1 MKPLQITMSAFG
13 SYAGEA
19 TVDFE
24 RADHGIF
31 LITGDTGAGK
41 TTIFDAIAFALFGE
55 SSGRKRDGSMMRSQ
69 YAPDERETFV
79 TLVFSQK
86 GERYQVRR
94 RPSYLRLSRRKNKN
108 GEYTPVQVTAQASLI
123 LPDGTEYPGGIR
135 EVNQKLQELIGVDY
149 GQFSQIAMIAQGD
162 YLRLLHASSRERK
175 EIFSKIFDTG
185 VYRQVQTRLKEEN
198 DRMAVALEDGRKL
211 IAHELEGVQMSPERE
226 GQWQALLTRPETG
239 AEQIEAAL
247 SVFLSGQER
256 ALADMARQKKE
267 KEQAERALEEKLR
280 QAEETNRQLDLLEKE
295 RAGLSLLLSGKE
307 EQEALE
313 KRLSLAQKAE
323 KAAPAWQNFQERK
336 KERDAGLSQQKER
349 KERLS
354 LLQKKVHAAV
364 LEAEEE
370 RKRHD
375 ARFPG
380 LQEELVKLQSDLPLF
395 EQCRKALAE
404 QEEAAGRETQAGRRK
419 KEAQEKLEALK
430 GQLEALKKEQ
440 EKLEGAAG
448 GADAL
453 ALRLEGLSRQKER
466 LLRLAGQL
474 SEWKKTAQKREEKMR
489 EAEAA
494 LRELARLDRTYAE
507 SSQAFLAAQAG
518 LMAGKLTEGSP
529 CPVCGSLHHPAPAA
543 LSESAVTQE
552 AVEQAKKERDET
564 EQKSRQIAGESAG
577 LIESCRQKR
586 LSIEQE
592 LGALTREAGGAA
604 SGGNTAVEPVR
615 DFAATDAASAAVPER
630 HSAAGEDVTVSD
642 VCGKEVLSEEAFG
655 ERVTAW
661 GQEAYSACKENI
673 RKAQTRLKEARQ
685 AGTLLE
691 QKKQEQIRTEEKRE
705 KAEAQ
710 KEEADR
716 LLLETREKL
725 AAAKSALEQIRK
737 RLPGQSEEEAR
748 GALSRLTEEKKRL
761 EEGLSQAEE
770 RKNALLQQEKE
781 QTGALRAAQENAER
795 LEKTLEAAALAWE
808 NGWKEQG
815 FDSEEAC
822 LQARA
827 STADMEAWKRA
838 RTAYDQELLRSR
850 ERTAQLEGQFAGKE
864 RTSAEALQ
872 ALSESRKSCRQERER
887 LEADSGQLA
896 AVWGRNRKAL
906 ENLKRLWKG
915 QETKEQEYRLVRH
928 LFQTANG
935 KLSGTAGLDFQTW
948 VQRLYF
954 QRMIQAANRRLNVMA
969 DGQFLLQCRS
979 LDALGKQGE
988 VGLDL
993 DVYSM
998 VTGKV
1003 RDVKTLSGGESFLTA
1018 LAMALGMADVIQSTA
1033 GYVQI
1038 DAMFI
1043 DEGFGSLDEE
1053 SRMRAIRILQELAGG
1068 KRLIGIISHV
1078 QELKDQ
1084 IDRKLIVKKDE
1095 KGSHVNW
1102 QE

>member
-1 MKPLQITMSAFG
+1 MKPLKITMSAFG
-13 SYAGEA
+13 SYAGEV

-24 RADHGIF
+24 KAGHGIF

-86 GERYQVRR
+86 GEHYQVRR

-108 GEYTPVQVTAQASLI
+108 GEYTTVQVTAQASLI

-198 DRMAVALEDGRKL
+198 DRMAAALEDGRKL
-211 IAHELEGVQMSPERE
+211 IAHELGDVQMSPERE
-226 GQWQALLTRPETG
+226 EEWQALLTRPETG
-239 AEQIEAAL
+239 AEQIEEAL
-247 SVFLSGQER
+247 SGFLSEQEK
-256 ALADMARQKKE
+256 ALKDMALQKKE
-267 KEQAERALEEKLR
+267 KEQAERSLEEKLR
-280 QAEETNRQLDLLEKE
+280 QAEEINRQLALLEKE
-295 RAGLSLLLSGKE
+295 REAFSLLLSQKE
-307 EQEALE
+307 EQEELE

-323 KAAPAWQNFQERK
+323 KTEPAQRNFQERK
-336 KERDAGLSQQKER
+336 KELDEGQKRQKER
-349 KERLS
+349 KEALA
-354 LLQKKVHAAV
+354 LLQKNVRSAIR
-364 LEAEEE
+364 EAEEE
-370 RKRHD
+370 RKRYD

-395 EQCRKALAE
+395 EQCKKARAE
-404 QEEAAGRETQAGRRK
+404 QEEAVRREAQAGKRR
-419 KEAQEKLEALK
+419 KEAQE
-430 GQLEALKKEQ
+430 QLESLKQRLETLKKEQ
-440 EKLEGAAG
+440 ERLETTAG

-453 ALRLEGLSRQKER
+453 KLRLEGLTRQKER
-466 LLRLAGQL
+466 LLRLAQQL
-474 SEWKKTAQKREEKMR
+474 SEWKKTVQKREEKMR

-494 LRELARLDRTYAE
+494 LQELARRDRAYAE
-507 SSQAFLAAQAG
+507 RNQAFLAAQAG
-518 LMAGKLTEGSP
+518 LMAEKLTEGSP
-529 CPVCGSLHHPAPAA
+529 CPVCGSLHHPAPAPLA
-543 LSESAVTQE
+543 ESAVTQE
-552 AVEQAKKERDET
+552 AVEQAKQERDEA
-564 EQKSRQIAGESAG
+564 ERKSRRIAGESAG
-577 LIESCRQKR
+577 LVESCRRQR
-586 LSIEQE
+586 LSMEQE
-592 LGALTREAGGAA
+592 LGVLMQEEAGEAL
-604 SGGNTAVEPVR
+604 SW
-615 DFAATDAASAAVPER
+615 
-630 HSAAGEDVTVSD
+630 ED
-642 VCGKEVLSEEAFG
+642 CGEEAFG

-661 GQEAYSACKENI
+661 GRDSHAACMENI
-673 RKAQTRLKEARQ
+673 RQVQKRLEEAQQ
-685 AGTLLE
+685 AGMLLE
-691 QKKQEQIRTEEKRE
+691 EKKQEKTRTEENRE

-716 LLLETREKL
+716 LLLEMREKL

-737 RLPGQSEEEAR
+737 RLPGQTEEEAR
-748 GALSRLTEEKKRL
+748 GALARLTEEKKRL

-770 RKNALLQQEKE
+770 RKNTLLQQEKE
-781 QTGALRAAQENAER
+781 QTGALQAAEENAER
-795 LEKTLEAAALAWE
+795 LKKVLEAAALAWE
-808 NGWKEQG
+808 NSWKEQG
-815 FDSEEAC
+815 FDTEEAC

-827 STADMEAWKRA
+827 SVADMEAWKRT

-850 ERTAQLEGQFAGKE
+850 ERTAQLEKQLAGQE
-864 RTSAEALQ
+864 RTAVEVLQ
-872 ALSESRKSCRQERER
+872 TLADRRETCRQEREK

-915 QETKEQEYRLVRH
+915 QETQEKEYRLLRH

-935 KLSGTAGLDFQTW
+935 RLSGSAGLDFQTW
-948 VQRLYF
+948 VQRQYF

-1053 SRMRAIRILQELAGG
+1053 SRMRAIRILQDLAGG

-1095 KGSHVNW
+1095 KGSHVYW

>member
-1 MKPLQITMSAFG
+1 MKPLKITMSAFG
-13 SYAGEA
+13 SYAGEV

-24 RADHGIF
+24 KAGHGIF

-86 GERYQVRR
+86 GEHYQVRR

-108 GEYTPVQVTAQASLI
+108 GEYTTVQVTAQASLI

-198 DRMAVALEDGRKL
+198 DRMAAALEDGRKL
-211 IAHELEGVQMSPERE
+211 IAHELGDVQMSPERE
-226 GQWQALLTRPETG
+226 EEWQALLTRPETG
-239 AEQIEAAL
+239 AEQIEEAL
-247 SVFLSGQER
+247 SGFLSEQEK
-256 ALADMARQKKE
+256 ALKDMALQKKE
-267 KEQAERALEEKLR
+267 KEQAERSLEEKLR
-280 QAEETNRQLDLLEKE
+280 QAEETNRQIALLEKE
-295 RAGLSLLLSGKE
+295 REALSLLLSRKE
-307 EQEALE
+307 EQEELE

-323 KAAPAWQNFQERK
+323 KTEPAQRNFQERK
-336 KERDAGLSQQKER
+336 KELDAGRKRQEER
-349 KERLS
+349 EEALA
-354 LLQKKVHAAV
+354 LLQKNAQAAIR
-364 LEAEEE
+364 EAEEE

-380 LQEELVKLQSDLPLF
+380 LQEELVKLQSDIPLF
-395 EQCRKALAE
+395 EQCKKARAE
-404 QEEAAGRETQAGRRK
+404 QEEAVRREAQAGKRR
-419 KEAQEKLEALK
+419 KEAQE
-430 GQLEALKKEQ
+430 QLESLKQQLEMLKKEQ
-440 EKLEGAAG
+440 ERLETTAG

-453 ALRLEGLSRQKER
+453 KLRLEGLKRQKER
-466 LLRLAGQL
+466 LLRLAQQL
-474 SEWKKTAQKREEKMR
+474 SEWKKTVQKREEKMR

-494 LRELARLDRTYAE
+494 LQELARRDRAYAE
-507 SSQAFLAAQAG
+507 RNQAFLAAQAG
-518 LMAGKLTEGSP
+518 LMAEKLTEGSP
-529 CPVCGSLHHPAPAA
+529 CPVCGSIHHPAPAA
-543 LSESAVTQE
+543 LSESTVTQE
-552 AVEQAKKERDET
+552 AVERAKQERDEA
-564 EQKSRQIAGESAG
+564 ERKSRRIAGESAG
-577 LIESCRQKR
+577 LVESCRRQR
-586 LSIEQE
+586 FSMEQE
-592 LGALTREAGGAA
+592 LGVLMQEEAG
-604 SGGNTAVEPVR
+604 TALSWE
-615 DFAATDAASAAVPER
+615 DC
-630 HSAAGEDVTVSD
+630 GE
-642 VCGKEVLSEEAFG
+642 EVFG

-661 GQEAYSACKENI
+661 GRGAHAACMENI
-673 RKAQTRLKEARQ
+673 RQVQKRLEEAQQ
-685 AGTLLE
+685 AGMLLE
-691 QKKQEQIRTEEKRE
+691 EKKQEQTRTEENRE

-716 LLLETREKL
+716 LLLEMREKL

-737 RLPGQSEEEAR
+737 RLPGQTEEEAR
-748 GALSRLTEEKKRL
+748 GALARLTEEKKRL

-770 RKNALLQQEKE
+770 RKNTLLQQEKE
-781 QTGALRAAQENAER
+781 QTGALQAAEENAER
-795 LEKTLEAAALAWE
+795 LKKALEAAALAWE
-808 NGWKEQG
+808 NSWKEQG
-815 FDSEEAC
+815 FDTEEAC

-827 STADMEAWKRA
+827 SAADMEAWKRTRA
-838 RTAYDQELLRSR
+838 AYDQELLRSR
-850 ERTAQLEGQFAGKE
+850 ERTAQLEKQLAGQE
-864 RTSAEALQ
+864 RTAAEVLQ
-872 ALSESRKSCRQERER
+872 ALADSRETCRQEREK

-915 QETKEQEYRLVRH
+915 QETQEKEYRLLRH

-935 KLSGTAGLDFQTW
+935 RLSGTAGLDFQTW
-948 VQRLYF
+948 VQRQYF

-1053 SRMRAIRILQELAGG
+1053 SRMRAIRILQDLAGG

-1095 KGSHVNW
+1095 KGSHVYW

>member
-1 MKPLQITMSAFG
+1 MKPLKITMSAFG
-13 SYAGEA
+13 SYAGEV

-24 RADHGIF
+24 KAGHGIF

-108 GEYTPVQVTAQASLI
+108 GEYTTVQVTAQASLI

-198 DRMAVALEDGRKL
+198 DRMAAALEDGRKL
-211 IAHELEGVQMSPERE
+211 IAHELGDVQMSPERE
-226 GQWQALLTRPETG
+226 EEWQALLTRPETG
-239 AEQIEAAL
+239 AEQIEEAL
-247 SVFLSGQER
+247 SRFLSEQEK
-256 ALADMARQKKE
+256 ALKDMALQKKE
-267 KEQAERALEEKLR
+267 KEQAERSLEEKLR
-280 QAEETNRQLDLLEKE
+280 QAEEINRQLALLEKE
-295 RAGLSLLLSGKE
+295 REALSLLLSRKE
-307 EQEALE
+307 EQEELE

-323 KAAPAWQNFQERK
+323 KTEPAQRNFQERK
-336 KERDAGLSQQKER
+336 KELDAGQKRQKER
-349 KERLS
+349 KEALG
-354 LLQKKVHAAV
+354 LLQKNAQAAIR
-364 LEAEEE
+364 EAEEE
-370 RKRHD
+370 RKRYD

-380 LQEELVKLQSDLPLF
+380 LQEELVKLQNDLPLF
-395 EQCRKALAE
+395 EQCKKARAE
-404 QEEAAGRETQAGRRK
+404 QEEAARREAQAGKRRN
-419 KEAQEKLEALK
+419 EAQE
-430 GQLEALKKEQ
+430 QLESLKQQLETLKKEQ
-440 EKLEGAAG
+440 ERLEGAAG
-448 GADAL
+448 EADAL
-453 ALRLEGLSRQKER
+453 KLRLEGLKRQKER
-466 LLRLAGQL
+466 LLRLAQQL
-474 SEWKKTAQKREEKMR
+474 SEWKKTVQKREEKMR

-494 LRELARLDRTYAE
+494 LQELARRDRAYAE
-507 SSQAFLAAQAG
+507 RNQAFLAAQAG
-518 LMAGKLTEGSP
+518 LMAEKLTEGSP
-529 CPVCGSLHHPAPAA
+529 CPVCGSLHHPTPAA
-543 LSESAVTQE
+543 LLESAVTQE
-552 AVEQAKKERDET
+552 AVERAKQERDEA
-564 EQKSRQIAGESAG
+564 ERKSRRIAGESAG
-577 LIESCRQKR
+577 LVESCRRQR
-586 LSIEQE
+586 FSMEQE
-592 LGALTREAGGAA
+592 LGVLMQEEAG
-604 SGGNTAVEPVR
+604 TALSWE
-615 DFAATDAASAAVPER
+615 EC
-630 HSAAGEDVTVSD
+630 GE
-642 VCGKEVLSEEAFG
+642 EVFG

-661 GQEAYSACKENI
+661 GRGTHAACMENLRQVQKRLEEA
-673 RKAQTRLKEARQ
+673 QQ
-685 AGTLLE
+685 AGMLLE
-691 QKKQEQIRTEEKRE
+691 EKKQEQTRTEEKRE

-716 LLLETREKL
+716 LLLEMREKL

-737 RLPGQSEEEAR
+737 RLPGQTEEEAR
-748 GALSRLTEEKKRL
+748 GALARLTEEKKRL

-770 RKNALLQQEKE
+770 RKNTLLQQEKE
-781 QTGALRAAQENAER
+781 QAGALQAAEENAER
-795 LEKTLEAAALAWE
+795 LKKALEAAALAWE
-808 NGWKEQG
+808 NSWKEQG
-815 FDSEEAC
+815 FDTEEAC

-827 STADMEAWKRA
+827 SAADMEAWKRTRA
-838 RTAYDQELLRSR
+838 AYDQELLRSR
-850 ERTAQLEGQFAGKE
+850 ERTAQLEKQLAGQE
-864 RTSAEALQ
+864 RTAAEVLQ
-872 ALSESRKSCRQERER
+872 ALADSRETCRQEREK

-915 QETKEQEYRLVRH
+915 QETQEKEYRLLRH

-935 KLSGTAGLDFQTW
+935 RLSGTAGLDFQTW
-948 VQRLYF
+948 VQRQYF

-1053 SRMRAIRILQELAGG
+1053 SRMRAIRILQDLAGG

-1095 KGSHVNW
+1095 KGSHVYW

>member
-1 MKPLQITMSAFG
+1 MKPLKITMSAFG
-13 SYAGEA
+13 SYAGEV

-24 RADHGIF
+24 KAGHGIF

-108 GEYTPVQVTAQASLI
+108 GEYTTVQVTAQASLI

-198 DRMAVALEDGRKL
+198 DRMAAALEDGRKL
-211 IAHELEGVQMSPERE
+211 IAHELGDVQMSPERE
-226 GQWQALLTRPETG
+226 EEWQALLTRPETG
-239 AEQIEAAL
+239 AEQIEEAL
-247 SVFLSGQER
+247 SGFLSEQEK
-256 ALADMARQKKE
+256 ALKDMALQKKE
-267 KEQAERALEEKLR
+267 KEQAERSLEEKLR
-280 QAEETNRQLDLLEKE
+280 QAEETNRQLALLEKE
-295 RAGLSLLLSGKE
+295 REALSLLLSRKE
-307 EQEALE
+307 EQEELE

-323 KAAPAWQNFQERK
+323 KTEPAQRNFQERK
-336 KERDAGLSQQKER
+336 KELDAGQKRQKER
-349 KERLS
+349 KEALA
-354 LLQKKVHAAV
+354 LLQKNAQAAIR
-364 LEAEEE
+364 EAEEE
-370 RKRHD
+370 RKRYD

-395 EQCRKALAE
+395 EQCKKARAE
-404 QEEAAGRETQAGRRK
+404 QEEAARREAQAGKRRN
-419 KEAQEKLEALK
+419 EAQE
-430 GQLEALKKEQ
+430 QLESLKQQLETLKKEQ
-440 EKLEGAAG
+440 ERLEGAAG
-448 GADAL
+448 EADAL
-453 ALRLEGLSRQKER
+453 KLRLEGLKRQKER
-466 LLRLAGQL
+466 LLRLAQQL
-474 SEWKKTAQKREEKMR
+474 SEWKKTVQKREEKMR

-494 LRELARLDRTYAE
+494 LQELARRDRAYAE
-507 SSQAFLAAQAG
+507 RNQAFLAAQAG
-518 LMAGKLTEGSP
+518 LMAEKLTEGSP

-543 LSESAVTQE
+543 LLESAVTQE
-552 AVEQAKKERDET
+552 AVERAKQERDEA
-564 EQKSRQIAGESAG
+564 ERKSRRIAGESAG
-577 LIESCRQKR
+577 LVESCRRQR
-586 LSIEQE
+586 LSMEQE
-592 LGALTREAGGAA
+592 LGVLMQEEAG
-604 SGGNTAVEPVR
+604 TAL
-615 DFAATDAASAAVPER
+615 SW
-630 HSAAGEDVTVSD
+630 ED
-642 VCGKEVLSEEAFG
+642 CGEEAFG

-661 GQEAYSACKENI
+661 GRGSHAACMENI
-673 RKAQTRLKEARQ
+673 RQVQKRLEEAQQ
-685 AGTLLE
+685 AGMLLE
-691 QKKQEQIRTEEKRE
+691 EKKQEQTRTEEKRE

-716 LLLETREKL
+716 LLLEMREKL

-737 RLPGQSEEEAR
+737 RLPGQTEEEAR
-748 GALSRLTEEKKRL
+748 GALARLTEEKKRL

-770 RKNALLQQEKE
+770 RKNTLLQQEKE
-781 QTGALRAAQENAER
+781 QAGALQAAEENAER
-795 LEKTLEAAALAWE
+795 LKKALEAAALAWE
-808 NGWKEQG
+808 NSWKEQG
-815 FDSEEAC
+815 FDTEEAC

-827 STADMEAWKRA
+827 SAADMEAWKRTRA
-838 RTAYDQELLRSR
+838 AYDQELLRSR
-850 ERTAQLEGQFAGKE
+850 ERTAQLEKQLAGQE
-864 RTSAEALQ
+864 RTAAEVLQ
-872 ALSESRKSCRQERER
+872 ALADSRETCRQEREK
-887 LEADSGQLA
+887 LEADSGQLT

-915 QETKEQEYRLVRH
+915 QETQEKEYRLLRH

-935 KLSGTAGLDFQTW
+935 RLSGTAGLDFQTW
-948 VQRLYF
+948 VQRQYF

-1053 SRMRAIRILQELAGG
+1053 SRMRAIRILQDLAGG

-1095 KGSHVNW
+1095 KGSHVYW

>member
-1 MKPLQITMSAFG
+1 MKPLKITMSAFG
-13 SYAGEA
+13 SYAGEV

-24 RADHGIF
+24 KAGHGIF

-79 TLVFSQK
+79 TLAFSQK
-86 GERYQVRR
+86 GEHYQVRR

-108 GEYTPVQVTAQASLI
+108 GEYTTVQVTAQASLI

-198 DRMAVALEDGRKL
+198 DRMAAALEDGRKL
-211 IAHELEGVQMSPERE
+211 IAHELGDVQMSPERE
-226 GQWQALLTRPETG
+226 EEWQALLTRPETG
-239 AEQIEAAL
+239 AEQIEEAL
-247 SVFLSGQER
+247 SGFLSEQEK
-256 ALADMARQKKE
+256 ALKDMALQKKE
-267 KEQAERALEEKLR
+267 KEQAERSLEEKLR
-280 QAEETNRQLDLLEKE
+280 QAEEINRQLALLEKE
-295 RAGLSLLLSGKE
+295 REALSLLLSRKE
-307 EQEALE
+307 EQEELE

-323 KAAPAWQNFQERK
+323 KAAPVQRNFQERK
-336 KERDAGLSQQKER
+336 KELDAGQKRQKDR
-349 KERLS
+349 KEALA
-354 LLQKKVHAAV
+354 LLQKNAQAAIR
-364 LEAEEE
+364 EAEEE

-380 LQEELVKLQSDLPLF
+380 LQEELVKLQNDLPLF
-395 EQCRKALAE
+395 EQCKKARAE
-404 QEEAAGRETQAGRRK
+404 QEEAVRREAQAGKRR
-419 KEAQEKLEALK
+419 KEAQE
-430 GQLEALKKEQ
+430 QLESLKQQLETLKKEQ
-440 EKLEGAAG
+440 ERLETTAG

-453 ALRLEGLSRQKER
+453 KLRLEGLMRQKER
-466 LLRLAGQL
+466 LLRLAQQL
-474 SEWKKTAQKREEKMR
+474 SEWKKTVQKREEKMR

-494 LRELARLDRTYAE
+494 LKELARRDRAYAE
-507 SSQAFLAAQAG
+507 RNQAFLAAQAG
-518 LMAGKLTEGSP
+518 LMAEKLTEGSP
-529 CPVCGSLHHPAPAA
+529 CPVCGSLHHPAPAPLA
-543 LSESAVTQE
+543 ESAVTQE
-552 AVEQAKKERDET
+552 AVEQAKQERDEA
-564 EQKSRQIAGESAG
+564 ERKSRRIAGESAG
-577 LIESCRQKR
+577 LVESCRRQR
-586 LSIEQE
+586 LSMEQE
-592 LGALTREAGGAA
+592 LGVLMQEEAGEAM
-604 SGGNTAVEPVR
+604 SWE
-615 DFAATDAASAAVPER
+615 DC
-630 HSAAGEDVTVSD
+630 GE
-642 VCGKEVLSEEAFG
+642 EVFG

-661 GQEAYSACKENI
+661 GRGAHAACMENI
-673 RKAQTRLKEARQ
+673 RQVQKRLEEAQQ
-685 AGTLLE
+685 AGMLLE
-691 QKKQEQIRTEEKRE
+691 QKKQEQTRMEENRE

-716 LLLETREKL
+716 LLLEMREKL
-725 AAAKSALEQIRK
+725 ASAKSALEQIRK
-737 RLPGQSEEEAR
+737 RLPGQTEEEAR
-748 GALSRLTEEKKRL
+748 DALSRLTEEKKRL

-770 RKNALLQQEKE
+770 RKNTLLQQEKE
-781 QTGALRAAQENAER
+781 QAGALQAAEENAER
-795 LEKTLEAAALAWE
+795 LKKALEAAAIAWE
-808 NGWKEQG
+808 NSWKEQG
-815 FDSEEAC
+815 FDTEEAC

-827 STADMEAWKRA
+827 SAADMEAWKRTRA
-838 RTAYDQELLRSR
+838 AYDQELLRSR
-850 ERTAQLEGQFAGKE
+850 ERTAQLEKQLAGQE
-864 RTSAEALQ
+864 RTAAEVLQ
-872 ALSESRKSCRQERER
+872 ALADSRETCRQEREK

-915 QETKEQEYRLVRH
+915 QETQEKEYRLLRH

-935 KLSGTAGLDFQTW
+935 RLSGTAGLDFQTW
-948 VQRLYF
+948 VQRQYF

-1053 SRMRAIRILQELAGG
+1053 SRMRAIRILQDLAGG

-1078 QELKDQ
+1078 QELKSQ

-1095 KGSHVNW
+1095 KGSHVYW

>member
-247 SVFLSGQER
+247 SVFLSGQEK

-323 KAAPAWQNFQERK
+323 KAAPAWRNFQERK

-375 ARFPG
+375 ARLPG

-404 QEEAAGRETQAGRRK
+404 QEEAAGREAQAGKRQ
-419 KEAQEKLEALK
+419 KEAQGQLEALK

-474 SEWKKTAQKREEKMR
+474 SEWKRTVQKREEKKR
-489 EAEAA
+489 EADAA

-552 AVEQAKKERDET
+552 AVERAKKERDEA

-577 LIESCRQKR
+577 LIESCRQKQ

-592 LGALTREAGGAA
+592 FGALTREAGGAA
-604 SGGNTAVEPVR
+604 ADGDTAAEQ
-615 DFAATDAASAAVPER
+615 
-630 HSAAGEDVTVSD
+630 DVTVSD
-642 VCGKEVLSEEAFG
+642 VCGKEALSEEAFG

-716 LLLETREKL
+716 LLLEAREKL

-748 GALSRLTEEKKRL
+748 SALSRLTEEKKRL

-850 ERTAQLEGQFAGKE
+850 ERTAQLEGQLAGKE
-864 RTSAEALQ
+864 RTSAEAMQ
-872 ALSESRKSCRQERER
+872 ALSESRKSCRQEREK

>member
-1 MKPLQITMSAFG
+1 MKPLKITMSAFG
-13 SYAGEA
+13 SYAGEV

-24 RADHGIF
+24 KAGHGIF

-86 GERYQVRR
+86 GEHYQVRR

-108 GEYTPVQVTAQASLI
+108 GEYTTVQVTAQASLI

-198 DRMAVALEDGRKL
+198 DRMAAALEDGRKL
-211 IAHELEGVQMSPERE
+211 IAHELGDVQMSPERE
-226 GQWQALLTRPETG
+226 EEWQALLTRPETG
-239 AEQIEAAL
+239 AEQIEEAL
-247 SVFLSGQER
+247 SRFLSEQEK
-256 ALADMARQKKE
+256 ALKDMALQKKE
-267 KEQAERALEEKLR
+267 KEQAERSLEEKLR
-280 QAEETNRQLDLLEKE
+280 QAEEINRQLALLEKE
-295 RAGLSLLLSGKE
+295 REALSLLLSRKE
-307 EQEALE
+307 EQEELE

-323 KAAPAWQNFQERK
+323 KTEPAQRNFQERK
-336 KERDAGLSQQKER
+336 KELDAGQKRQKER
-349 KERLS
+349 KEALA
-354 LLQKKVHAAV
+354 LLQKNAQAAIR
-364 LEAEEE
+364 EAEEE
-370 RKRHD
+370 RKRYD

-380 LQEELVKLQSDLPLF
+380 LQEELVKLQNDLPLF
-395 EQCRKALAE
+395 EQCKKARAE
-404 QEEAAGRETQAGRRK
+404 QEEAARREAQAGKRRN
-419 KEAQEKLEALK
+419 EAQE
-430 GQLEALKKEQ
+430 QLESLKQQLETLKKEQ
-440 EKLEGAAG
+440 ERLEGAAG
-448 GADAL
+448 EADAL
-453 ALRLEGLSRQKER
+453 KLRLEGLKRQKER
-466 LLRLAGQL
+466 LLRLAQQL
-474 SEWKKTAQKREEKMR
+474 SEWKKTVQKREEKKR
-489 EAEAA
+489 EAEDA
-494 LRELARLDRTYAE
+494 LKELARRDRAYAE
-507 SSQAFLAAQAG
+507 RNQAFLAAQAG
-518 LMAGKLTEGSP
+518 LMAEKLTEGSP
-529 CPVCGSLHHPAPAA
+529 CPVCGSLHHPTPAA
-543 LSESAVTQE
+543 LLESAVTQE
-552 AVEQAKKERDET
+552 AVERAKQERDEA
-564 EQKSRQIAGESAG
+564 ERKSRRIAGESAG
-577 LIESCRQKR
+577 LVESCRRQR
-586 LSIEQE
+586 LSMEQE
-592 LGALTREAGGAA
+592 LGVLMQEEAG
-604 SGGNTAVEPVR
+604 TAL
-615 DFAATDAASAAVPER
+615 SW
-630 HSAAGEDVTVSD
+630 ED
-642 VCGKEVLSEEAFG
+642 CGEEAFG

-661 GQEAYSACKENI
+661 GRGSHAACMENI
-673 RKAQTRLKEARQ
+673 RQVQKRLEEAQQ
-685 AGTLLE
+685 AGMLLE
-691 QKKQEQIRTEEKRE
+691 EKKQEQTRTEEKRE

-716 LLLETREKL
+716 LLLEMREKL

-737 RLPGQSEEEAR
+737 RLPGQTEEEAR
-748 GALSRLTEEKKRL
+748 GALARLTEEKKRL

-770 RKNALLQQEKE
+770 RKNTLLQQEKE
-781 QTGALRAAQENAER
+781 QAGALQAAEENAER
-795 LEKTLEAAALAWE
+795 LKKALEAAALAWE
-808 NGWKEQG
+808 NSWKEQG
-815 FDSEEAC
+815 FDTEEAC

-827 STADMEAWKRA
+827 SAADMEAWKRTRA
-838 RTAYDQELLRSR
+838 AYDQELLRSR
-850 ERTAQLEGQFAGKE
+850 ERTAQLEKQLAGQE
-864 RTSAEALQ
+864 RTAAEVLQ
-872 ALSESRKSCRQERER
+872 ALADSRETCRQEREK
-887 LEADSGQLA
+887 LEADSGQLT

-915 QETKEQEYRLVRH
+915 QETQEKEYRLVHH

-935 KLSGTAGLDFQTW
+935 RLSGTAGLDFQTW
-948 VQRLYF
+948 VQRQYF

-1095 KGSHVNW
+1095 KGSHVYW

>member
-1 MKPLQITMSAFG
+1 MKPLKITMSAFG
-13 SYAGEA
+13 SYAGEV

-24 RADHGIF
+24 KAGHGIF

-108 GEYTPVQVTAQASLI
+108 GEYTTVQVTAQASLI

-198 DRMAVALEDGRKL
+198 DRMAAALEDGRKL
-211 IAHELEGVQMSPERE
+211 IAHELGDVQMSPERE
-226 GQWQALLTRPETG
+226 EEWQALLTRPETG
-239 AEQIEAAL
+239 AEQIEEAL
-247 SVFLSGQER
+247 SRFLSEQEK
-256 ALADMARQKKE
+256 ALKDMALQKKE
-267 KEQAERALEEKLR
+267 KEQAERSLEEKLR
-280 QAEETNRQLDLLEKE
+280 QAEEINRQLALLEKE
-295 RAGLSLLLSGKE
+295 REALSLLLSRKE
-307 EQEALE
+307 EQEELE

-323 KAAPAWQNFQERK
+323 KTEPAQRNFQERK
-336 KERDAGLSQQKER
+336 KELDAGQKRQKER
-349 KERLS
+349 KEALA
-354 LLQKKVHAAV
+354 LLQKNAQAAIR
-364 LEAEEE
+364 EAEEE
-370 RKRHD
+370 RKRYD

-380 LQEELVKLQSDLPLF
+380 LQEELVKLQNDLPLF
-395 EQCRKALAE
+395 EQCKKARAE
-404 QEEAAGRETQAGRRK
+404 QEEAARREAQAGKRRN
-419 KEAQEKLEALK
+419 EAQE
-430 GQLEALKKEQ
+430 QLESLKQQLETLKKEQ
-440 EKLEGAAG
+440 ERLEGAAG
-448 GADAL
+448 EADAL
-453 ALRLEGLSRQKER
+453 KLRLEGLKRQKER
-466 LLRLAGQL
+466 LLRLAQQL
-474 SEWKKTAQKREEKMR
+474 SEWKKTVQKREEKMR

-494 LRELARLDRTYAE
+494 LQELARRDRAYAE
-507 SSQAFLAAQAG
+507 RNQAFLAAQAG
-518 LMAGKLTEGSP
+518 LMAEKLTEGSP
-529 CPVCGSLHHPAPAA
+529 CPVCGSLHHPTPAA
-543 LSESAVTQE
+543 LLESAVTQE
-552 AVEQAKKERDET
+552 AVERAKQERDEA
-564 EQKSRQIAGESAG
+564 ERKSRRIAGESAG
-577 LIESCRQKR
+577 LVESCRRQR
-586 LSIEQE
+586 FSMEQE
-592 LGALTREAGGAA
+592 LGVLMQEEAG
-604 SGGNTAVEPVR
+604 TAL
-615 DFAATDAASAAVPER
+615 SW
-630 HSAAGEDVTVSD
+630 ED
-642 VCGKEVLSEEAFG
+642 CGEEAFG

-661 GQEAYSACKENI
+661 GRGSHAACMENI
-673 RKAQTRLKEARQ
+673 RQVQKRLEEAQQ
-685 AGTLLE
+685 AGMLLE
-691 QKKQEQIRTEEKRE
+691 EKKQEQTRTEEKRE

-716 LLLETREKL
+716 LLLEMREKL

-737 RLPGQSEEEAR
+737 RLPGQTEEEAR
-748 GALSRLTEEKKRL
+748 GALARLTEEKKRL

-770 RKNALLQQEKE
+770 RKNTLLQQEKE
-781 QTGALRAAQENAER
+781 QAGALQAAEENAER
-795 LEKTLEAAALAWE
+795 LKKALEAAALAWE
-808 NGWKEQG
+808 NSWKEQG
-815 FDSEEAC
+815 FDTEEAC

-827 STADMEAWKRA
+827 SAADMEAWKRTRA
-838 RTAYDQELLRSR
+838 AYDQELLRSR
-850 ERTAQLEGQFAGKE
+850 ERTAQLEKQLAGQE
-864 RTSAEALQ
+864 RTAAEVLQ
-872 ALSESRKSCRQERER
+872 ALADSRETCRQEREK

-915 QETKEQEYRLVRH
+915 QETQEKEYRLVHH

-935 KLSGTAGLDFQTW
+935 RLSGTAGLDFQTW
-948 VQRLYF
+948 VQRQYF

-1053 SRMRAIRILQELAGG
+1053 SRMRAIRILQDLAGG

-1095 KGSHVNW
+1095 KGSHVYW

>member
-1 MKPLQITMSAFG
+1 MKPLKITMSAFG
-13 SYAGEA
+13 SYAGEV

-24 RADHGIF
+24 KAGHGIF

-86 GERYQVRR
+86 GEHYQVRR

-108 GEYTPVQVTAQASLI
+108 GEYTTVQVTAQASLI

-198 DRMAVALEDGRKL
+198 DRMAAALEDGRKL
-211 IAHELEGVQMSPERE
+211 IAHELGDVQMSSERE
-226 GQWQALLTRPETG
+226 EEWQALLTRPETG
-239 AEQIEAAL
+239 AEQIEE
-247 SVFLSGQER
+247 VLSGFLAEQEKT
-256 ALADMARQKKE
+256 LEGMARQKKE
-267 KEQAERALEEKLR
+267 KEQTERSLEEKLR
-280 QAEETNRQLDLLEKE
+280 QAEETNRQLALLEKE
-295 RAGLSLLLSGKE
+295 REALSLLLSRKE
-307 EQEALE
+307 EQEELE

-323 KAAPAWQNFQERK
+323 KAAPAQRNFQERK
-336 KERDAGLSQQKER
+336 KELDAGRKRQEER
-349 KERLS
+349 EEALA
-354 LLQKKVHAAV
+354 LLQKNAQAAIR
-364 LEAEEE
+364 EAEEE

-395 EQCRKALAE
+395 EQCKKARAE
-404 QEEAAGRETQAGRRK
+404 QEEAARREAQAGKRRN
-419 KEAQEKLEALK
+419 EAQE
-430 GQLEALKKEQ
+430 QLESLKQQLETLKKEQ
-440 EKLEGAAG
+440 ERLETTAG

-453 ALRLEGLSRQKER
+453 KLRLEGLKRQKER
-466 LLRLAGQL
+466 LLRLAQQL
-474 SEWKKTAQKREEKMR
+474 SEWKKTVQKREEKMR

-494 LRELARLDRTYAE
+494 LHELARRDRTYAE
-507 SSQAFLAAQAG
+507 RNQAFLAAQAG
-518 LMAGKLTEGSP
+518 LMAEKLTEGSP

-543 LSESAVTQE
+543 LLESAVTQE
-552 AVEQAKKERDET
+552 AVEGAKQERDEA
-564 EQKSRQIAGESAG
+564 ERKSRQIAEESAG
-577 LIESCRQKR
+577 LVESCRRQR
-586 LSIEQE
+586 LSMEQE
-592 LGALTREAGGAA
+592 LGVLMQEEAG
-604 SGGNTAVEPVR
+604 TALSWE
-615 DFAATDAASAAVPER
+615 EC
-630 HSAAGEDVTVSD
+630 GE
-642 VCGKEVLSEEAFG
+642 EVFG

-661 GQEAYSACKENI
+661 GRGTHAACMENLRQVQKRLEEA
-673 RKAQTRLKEARQ
+673 QQ
-685 AGTLLE
+685 AGMLLE

-716 LLLETREKL
+716 LLLEMREKL

-737 RLPGQSEEEAR
+737 RLPGQTEEEAR
-748 GALSRLTEEKKRL
+748 GALARLTEEKKRL

-770 RKNALLQQEKE
+770 RKNTLLQQEKE
-781 QTGALRAAQENAER
+781 QTGALQAAEENAER
-795 LEKTLEAAALAWE
+795 LKKVLEAAALAWE
-808 NGWKEQG
+808 NSWKEQG
-815 FDSEEAC
+815 FDTEEAC

-827 STADMEAWKRA
+827 SVADMEAWKRT

-850 ERTAQLEGQFAGKE
+850 ERTAQLEKQLAGQE
-864 RTSAEALQ
+864 RTAVEVLQ
-872 ALSESRKSCRQERER
+872 TLADRRETCRQEREK
-887 LEADSGQLA
+887 LEADSGQLT

-915 QETKEQEYRLVRH
+915 QETQEKEYRLLRH

-935 KLSGTAGLDFQTW
+935 RLSGSAGLDFQTW
-948 VQRLYF
+948 VQRQYF

-1053 SRMRAIRILQELAGG
+1053 SRMRAIRILQDLAGG

-1095 KGSHVNW
+1095 KGSHVYW

>member
-1 MKPLQITMSAFG
+1 MKPLKITMSAFG
-13 SYAGEA
+13 SYAGEV

-24 RADHGIF
+24 KAGHGIF

-86 GERYQVRR
+86 GEHYQVRR

-108 GEYTPVQVTAQASLI
+108 GEYTTVQVTAQASLI

-198 DRMAVALEDGRKL
+198 DRMAAALEDGRKL
-211 IAHELEGVQMSPERE
+211 IAHELGDVQMSPERE
-226 GQWQALLTRPETG
+226 EEWQALLTRPETG
-239 AEQIEAAL
+239 AEQIEEAL
-247 SVFLSGQER
+247 SGFLSEQEK
-256 ALADMARQKKE
+256 ALKDMALQKKE
-267 KEQAERALEEKLR
+267 KEQAERSLEEKLR
-280 QAEETNRQLDLLEKE
+280 QAEETNRQLALLEKE
-295 RAGLSLLLSGKE
+295 REALSLLLSRKE
-307 EQEALE
+307 EQEELE

-323 KAAPAWQNFQERK
+323 KTEPAQRNFQERK
-336 KERDAGLSQQKER
+336 EELDAGQKRQKER
-349 KERLS
+349 KEALA
-354 LLQKKVHAAV
+354 LLQKNAQAAIR
-364 LEAEEE
+364 EAEEE

-380 LQEELVKLQSDLPLF
+380 LQEELVKLQSDIPLF
-395 EQCRKALAE
+395 EQCKKARAE
-404 QEEAAGRETQAGRRK
+404 QEEAVRREAQAGKRR
-419 KEAQEKLEALK
+419 KEAQE
-430 GQLEALKKEQ
+430 QLESLKQQLEMLKKEQ
-440 EKLEGAAG
+440 ERLETTAG

-453 ALRLEGLSRQKER
+453 KLRLEGLKRQKER
-466 LLRLAGQL
+466 LLRLAQQL
-474 SEWKKTAQKREEKMR
+474 SEWKKTVQKREEKMR

-494 LRELARLDRTYAE
+494 LQELARRDRAYAE
-507 SSQAFLAAQAG
+507 RNQAFLAAQAG
-518 LMAGKLTEGSP
+518 LMAEKLTEGSP
-529 CPVCGSLHHPAPAA
+529 CPVCGSIHHPAPAA
-543 LSESAVTQE
+543 LSESTVTQE
-552 AVEQAKKERDET
+552 AVERAKQERDEA
-564 EQKSRQIAGESAG
+564 ERKSRRIAGESAG
-577 LIESCRQKR
+577 LVESCRRQR
-586 LSIEQE
+586 FSMEQE
-592 LGALTREAGGAA
+592 LGVLMQEEAG
-604 SGGNTAVEPVR
+604 TALLWE
-615 DFAATDAASAAVPER
+615 DC
-630 HSAAGEDVTVSD
+630 GE
-642 VCGKEVLSEEAFG
+642 EVFG
-655 ERVTAW
+655 ERVSAW
-661 GQEAYSACKENI
+661 GRVSHVACMENI
-673 RKAQTRLKEARQ
+673 RQVQKRLEEAQQ
-685 AGTLLE
+685 AGMLLE
-691 QKKQEQIRTEEKRE
+691 QKKQEQIRTEENRE

-716 LLLETREKL
+716 LLLEMREKL

-737 RLPGQSEEEAR
+737 RLPGQTEEEAR
-748 GALSRLTEEKKRL
+748 GALARLTEEKKRL

-770 RKNALLQQEKE
+770 RKNTLLQQEKE
-781 QTGALRAAQENAER
+781 QTGALQAAEENAER
-795 LEKTLEAAALAWE
+795 LKKALEAAALAWE
-808 NGWKEQG
+808 NSWKEQG
-815 FDSEEAC
+815 FDTEEAC

-827 STADMEAWKRA
+827 SAADMEAWKRTRA
-838 RTAYDQELLRSR
+838 AYDQELLRSR
-850 ERTAQLEGQFAGKE
+850 ERTAQLEKQLAGQE
-864 RTSAEALQ
+864 RTAAEVLQ
-872 ALSESRKSCRQERER
+872 ALADSRETCRQEREK

-915 QETKEQEYRLVRH
+915 QETQEKEYRLVHH

-935 KLSGTAGLDFQTW
+935 RLSGTAGLDFQTW
-948 VQRLYF
+948 VQRQYF

-1053 SRMRAIRILQELAGG
+1053 SRMRAIRILQDLAGG

-1095 KGSHVNW
+1095 KGSHVYW

>member
-1 MKPLQITMSAFG
+1 MKPLKITMSAFG
-13 SYAGEA
+13 SYAGEV

-24 RADHGIF
+24 KAGHGIF

-108 GEYTPVQVTAQASLI
+108 GEYTTVQVTAQVSLI

-198 DRMAVALEDGRKL
+198 DRMAAALEDGRKL
-211 IAHELEGVQMSPERE
+211 IAHELGDVQMSPERE
-226 GQWQALLTRPETG
+226 EEWQALLTRPETG
-239 AEQIEAAL
+239 AEQIEEAL
-247 SVFLSGQER
+247 SGFLSEQEK
-256 ALADMARQKKE
+256 ALKDMALQKKE
-267 KEQAERALEEKLR
+267 KEQAERSLEEKLR
-280 QAEETNRQLDLLEKE
+280 QAEETNRQLALLEKE
-295 RAGLSLLLSGKE
+295 REAFSLLLSQKE
-307 EQEALE
+307 EQEELE

-323 KAAPAWQNFQERK
+323 KTEPAQRNFQERK
-336 KERDAGLSQQKER
+336 KELDEGQKRQKER
-349 KERLS
+349 KEALA
-354 LLQKKVHAAV
+354 LLQKNVRSAIR
-364 LEAEEE
+364 EAEEE

-395 EQCRKALAE
+395 EQCKKARAE
-404 QEEAAGRETQAGRRK
+404 QEEAVRREAQAGKRR
-419 KEAQEKLEALK
+419 KEAQE
-430 GQLEALKKEQ
+430 QLESLKQRLEMLKKEQ
-440 EKLEGAAG
+440 ERLETTAG

-453 ALRLEGLSRQKER
+453 KLRLEGLKRQKER
-466 LLRLAGQL
+466 LLRLAQQL
-474 SEWKKTAQKREEKMR
+474 SEWKKTVQKREEKMR

-494 LRELARLDRTYAE
+494 LQELARRDRAYAE
-507 SSQAFLAAQAG
+507 RNQAFLAAQAG
-518 LMAGKLTEGSP
+518 LMAEKLTEGSP

-543 LSESAVTQE
+543 LLESAVTQE
-552 AVEQAKKERDET
+552 AVERAKQERDEA
-564 EQKSRQIAGESAG
+564 EQRSRRIAGESAG
-577 LIESCRQKR
+577 LVESCRRQR
-586 LSIEQE
+586 LSMEQD
-592 LGALTREAGGAA
+592 LGVLMQEEAG
-604 SGGNTAVEPVR
+604 TALSWE
-615 DFAATDAASAAVPER
+615 DC
-630 HSAAGEDVTVSD
+630 GE
-642 VCGKEVLSEEAFG
+642 EVFG

-661 GQEAYSACKENI
+661 GRGAHAACMENI
-673 RKAQTRLKEARQ
+673 RQVQKRLEEAQQ
-685 AGTLLE
+685 AGKLLE
-691 QKKQEQIRTEEKRE
+691 EKKQEKTRTEENRE

-716 LLLETREKL
+716 LLLEMREKL

-737 RLPGQSEEEAR
+737 RLPGQTEEEAR
-748 GALSRLTEEKKRL
+748 GALARLTEEKKRL

-770 RKNALLQQEKE
+770 RKNTLLQQEKE
-781 QTGALRAAQENAER
+781 QAGALQAAEENAER
-795 LEKTLEAAALAWE
+795 LKKALEAAAFAWE
-808 NGWKEQG
+808 NSWKEQG
-815 FDSEEAC
+815 FDTEEAC
-822 LQARA
+822 LQARV
-827 STADMEAWKRA
+827 STADMEEWKRT

-850 ERTAQLEGQFAGKE
+850 ERTAQLEKQLAGQE
-864 RTSAEALQ
+864 RTAAGVLQ
-872 ALSESRKSCRQERER
+872 ALADSRETCRQEREK
-887 LEADSGQLA
+887 LEADSAQLT

-915 QETKEQEYRLVRH
+915 QETQEKEYRLLHH

-935 KLSGTAGLDFQTW
+935 RLSGTAGLDFQTW
-948 VQRLYF
+948 VQRQYF
-954 QRMIQAANRRLNVMA
+954 QRMIQAANRRLSVMA

-1053 SRMRAIRILQELAGG
+1053 SRMRAIRILQDLAGG

-1095 KGSHVNW
+1095 KGSHVYW

>member
-1 MKPLQITMSAFG
+1 MRPVRLTMSAFG
-13 SYAGEA
+13 SYAGVQEI
-19 TVDFE
+19 DFTKI
-24 RADHGIF
+24 HSGLF

-41 TTIFDAIAFALFGE
+41 TTIFDAIMYALYDRT
-55 SSGRKRDGSMMRSQ
+55 SGGRRDGNMMRSQ
-69 YAPDERETFV
+69 YASEDTDTYVEY
-79 TLVFSQK
+79 VFSYRGQ
-86 GERYQVRR
+86 EYSVRR
-94 RPSYLRLSRRKNKN
+94 NPEYLRVGKRRKADGSLRYVK
-108 GEYTPVQVTAQASLI
+108 ETAKVSLL
-123 LPDGTEYPGGIR
+123 LPDGREYQGKKR
-135 EVNQKLQELIGVDY
+135 ETDQKIQEIIGLDA
-149 GQFSQIAMIAQGD
+149 GQFTQIAMIAQGD

-198 DRMAVALEDGRKL
+198 DRMAAALEDGRKL
-211 IAHELEGVQMSPERE
+211 IAHELGDVQMSPERE
-226 GQWQALLTRPETG
+226 EEWQALLTWPETG
-239 AEQIEAAL
+239 AEQIEEAL
-247 SVFLSGQER
+247 SGFLTEQEK
-256 ALADMARQKKE
+256 ALEGMARQKKE
-267 KEQAERALEEKLR
+267 KDQAERSLEEKLR
-280 QAEETNRQLDLLEKE
+280 QAEETNRQIALLEKE
-295 RAGLSLLLSGKE
+295 REALSLLLSRKE
-307 EQEALE
+307 EQEELE

-323 KAAPAWQNFQERK
+323 KTEPAQRNFQERK
-336 KERDAGLSQQKER
+336 KELDAGRKRQEER
-349 KERLS
+349 EEALA
-354 LLQKKVHAAV
+354 LLQKNVQTAV
-364 LEAEEE
+364 REAEEE

-395 EQCRKALAE
+395 EQCKKARAE
-404 QEEAAGRETQAGRRK
+404 QEEAVRREAQAGKRRK
-419 KEAQEKLEALK
+419 EAKQ
-430 GQLEALKKEQ
+430 QLETLKKEQ
-440 EKLEGAAG
+440 ERLETTAG

-453 ALRLEGLSRQKER
+453 KLRLEGLTRQKER
-466 LLRLAGQL
+466 LLHLAQQL
-474 SEWKKTAQKREEKMR
+474 LEWKKTVQKREEKMR

-494 LRELARLDRTYAE
+494 LQELARRDRAYAE
-507 SSQAFLAAQAG
+507 RNQAFLAAQAG
-518 LMAGKLTEGSP
+518 LMAEKLTEGSP
-529 CPVCGSLHHPAPAA
+529 CPVCGSIHHPAPAPLA
-543 LSESAVTQE
+543 ESAVTQE
-552 AVEQAKKERDET
+552 AVEQAKQERDEA
-564 EQKSRQIAGESAG
+564 EQRSRRIAGESAG
-577 LIESCRQKR
+577 LVESCRRQR
-586 LSIEQE
+586 LSMEQE
-592 LGALTREAGGAA
+592 LGVLMQEEAGEAL
-604 SGGNTAVEPVR
+604 SW
-615 DFAATDAASAAVPER
+615 
-630 HSAAGEDVTVSD
+630 ED
-642 VCGKEVLSEEAFG
+642 CGEEAFG

-661 GQEAYSACKENI
+661 GRDSHAACMENI
-673 RKAQTRLKEARQ
+673 RQVQKRLEEAQQ
-685 AGTLLE
+685 AGMLLE
-691 QKKQEQIRTEEKRE
+691 EKKQEKTRTEENRE

-716 LLLETREKL
+716 LLLEMREKL

-737 RLPGQSEEEAR
+737 RLPGQTEEEAR
-748 GALSRLTEEKKRL
+748 DALARLTEEKKRL

-770 RKNALLQQEKE
+770 RKNTLLQQEKE
-781 QTGALRAAQENAER
+781 QAGALQAAEENAER
-795 LEKTLEAAALAWE
+795 LKKALEAAAIAWE
-808 NGWKEQG
+808 NSWKEQG

-827 STADMEAWKRA
+827 TVEDMEEWKRT

-850 ERTAQLEGQFAGKE
+850 ERTAQLEKQLAGQE
-864 RTSAEALQ
+864 RTAAGVLQ
-872 ALSESRKSCRQERER
+872 ALADSRETCRQEREK
-887 LEADSGQLA
+887 LEADSGQLT

-915 QETKEQEYRLVRH
+915 QEEQEKEYRLLRH

-935 KLSGTAGLDFQTW
+935 RLSGTAGLDFQTW
-948 VQRLYF
+948 VQRQYF

-1053 SRMRAIRILQELAGG
+1053 SRMRAIRILQDLAGG

-1078 QELKDQ
+1078 QELKSQ

-1095 KGSHVNW
+1095 KGSHVYW

>member
-1 MKPLQITMSAFG
+1 MKPLKITMSAFG
-13 SYAGEA
+13 SYAGEV

-24 RADHGIF
+24 KAGHGIF

-108 GEYTPVQVTAQASLI
+108 GEYTTVQVTAQASLI

-198 DRMAVALEDGRKL
+198 DRMAAALEDGRKL
-211 IAHELEGVQMSPERE
+211 IAHELGDVQMSPERE
-226 GQWQALLTRPETG
+226 EEWQALLTRPETG
-239 AEQIEAAL
+239 AEQIEEAL
-247 SVFLSGQER
+247 SRFLSEQEK
-256 ALADMARQKKE
+256 ALKDMALQKKE
-267 KEQAERALEEKLR
+267 KEQAERSLEEKLR
-280 QAEETNRQLDLLEKE
+280 QAEEINRQLALLEKE
-295 RAGLSLLLSGKE
+295 REALSLLLSRKE
-307 EQEALE
+307 EQEELE

-323 KAAPAWQNFQERK
+323 KTEPAQRNFQERK
-336 KERDAGLSQQKER
+336 KELDAGQKRQKER
-349 KERLS
+349 KEALA
-354 LLQKKVHAAV
+354 LLQKNAQAAIR
-364 LEAEEE
+364 EAEEE
-370 RKRHD
+370 RKRYD

-380 LQEELVKLQSDLPLF
+380 LQEELVKLQNDLPLF
-395 EQCRKALAE
+395 EQCKKARAE
-404 QEEAAGRETQAGRRK
+404 QEEAARREAQAGKRRN
-419 KEAQEKLEALK
+419 EAQE
-430 GQLEALKKEQ
+430 QLESLKQQLETLKKEQ
-440 EKLEGAAG
+440 ERLEGAAG
-448 GADAL
+448 EADAL
-453 ALRLEGLSRQKER
+453 KLRLEGLKRQKER
-466 LLRLAGQL
+466 LLRLAQQL
-474 SEWKKTAQKREEKMR
+474 SEWKKTVQKREEKMR

-494 LRELARLDRTYAE
+494 LQELARRDRAYAE
-507 SSQAFLAAQAG
+507 RNQAFLAAQAG
-518 LMAGKLTEGSP
+518 LMAEKLTEGSP
-529 CPVCGSLHHPAPAA
+529 CPVCGSLHHPTPAA
-543 LSESAVTQE
+543 LLESAVTQE
-552 AVEQAKKERDET
+552 AVERAKQERDEA
-564 EQKSRQIAGESAG
+564 ERKSRRIAGESAG
-577 LIESCRQKR
+577 LVESCRRQR
-586 LSIEQE
+586 FSMEQE
-592 LGALTREAGGAA
+592 LGVLMQEEAG
-604 SGGNTAVEPVR
+604 TAL
-615 DFAATDAASAAVPER
+615 SW
-630 HSAAGEDVTVSD
+630 ED
-642 VCGKEVLSEEAFG
+642 CGEEAFG

-661 GQEAYSACKENI
+661 GRGSHAACMENI
-673 RKAQTRLKEARQ
+673 RQVQKRLEEAQQ
-685 AGTLLE
+685 AGMLLE
-691 QKKQEQIRTEEKRE
+691 EKKQEQTRTEEKRE

-716 LLLETREKL
+716 LLLEMREKL

-737 RLPGQSEEEAR
+737 RLPGQTEEEAR
-748 GALSRLTEEKKRL
+748 GALARLTEEKKRL

-770 RKNALLQQEKE
+770 RKNTLLQQEKE
-781 QTGALRAAQENAER
+781 QAGALQAAEENAER
-795 LEKTLEAAALAWE
+795 LKKALEAAALAWE
-808 NGWKEQG
+808 NSWKEQG
-815 FDSEEAC
+815 FDTEEAC

-827 STADMEAWKRA
+827 SAADMEAWKRTRA
-838 RTAYDQELLRSR
+838 AYDQELLRSR
-850 ERTAQLEGQFAGKE
+850 ERTAQLEKQLAGQE
-864 RTSAEALQ
+864 RTAAEVLQ
-872 ALSESRKSCRQERER
+872 TLADRRETCRQEREK

-915 QETKEQEYRLVRH
+915 QETQEKEYRLLRH

-935 KLSGTAGLDFQTW
+935 RLSGTAGLDFQTW
-948 VQRLYF
+948 VQRQYF

-1053 SRMRAIRILQELAGG
+1053 SRMRAIRILQDLAGG

-1078 QELKDQ
+1078 QELKSQ

-1095 KGSHVNW
+1095 KGSHVYW

>member
-1 MKPLQITMSAFG
+1 MKPLKITMSAFG
-13 SYAGEA
+13 SYAGEV

-24 RADHGIF
+24 KAGHGIF

-108 GEYTPVQVTAQASLI
+108 GEYTTVQVTAQASLI

-198 DRMAVALEDGRKL
+198 DRMAAALEDGRKL
-211 IAHELEGVQMSPERE
+211 IAHELGDVQMSPERE
-226 GQWQALLTRPETG
+226 EEWQALLTRPETG
-239 AEQIEAAL
+239 AEQIEEAL
-247 SVFLSGQER
+247 SRFLSEQEK
-256 ALADMARQKKE
+256 ALKDMALQKKE
-267 KEQAERALEEKLR
+267 KEQAERSLEEKLR
-280 QAEETNRQLDLLEKE
+280 QAEEINRQLALLEKE
-295 RAGLSLLLSGKE
+295 REALSLLLSRKE
-307 EQEALE
+307 EQEELE

-323 KAAPAWQNFQERK
+323 KTEPAQRNFQERK
-336 KERDAGLSQQKER
+336 KELDAGQKRQKER
-349 KERLS
+349 KEALG
-354 LLQKKVHAAV
+354 LLQKNAQAAIR
-364 LEAEEE
+364 EAEEE
-370 RKRHD
+370 RKRYD

-380 LQEELVKLQSDLPLF
+380 LQEELVKLQNDLPLF
-395 EQCRKALAE
+395 EQCKKARAE
-404 QEEAAGRETQAGRRK
+404 QEEAARREAQAGKRRN
-419 KEAQEKLEALK
+419 EAQE
-430 GQLEALKKEQ
+430 QLESLKQQLETLKKEQ
-440 EKLEGAAG
+440 ERLEGAAG
-448 GADAL
+448 EADAL
-453 ALRLEGLSRQKER
+453 KLRLEGLKRQKER
-466 LLRLAGQL
+466 LLRLAQQL
-474 SEWKKTAQKREEKMR
+474 SEWKKTVQKREEKMR

-494 LRELARLDRTYAE
+494 LQELARRDRAYAE
-507 SSQAFLAAQAG
+507 RNQAFLAAQAG
-518 LMAGKLTEGSP
+518 LMAEKLTEGSP
-529 CPVCGSLHHPAPAA
+529 CPVCGSLHHPTPAA
-543 LSESAVTQE
+543 LLESAVTQE
-552 AVEQAKKERDET
+552 AVERAKQERDEA
-564 EQKSRQIAGESAG
+564 ERKSRRIAGESAG
-577 LIESCRQKR
+577 LVESCRRQR
-586 LSIEQE
+586 FSMEQE
-592 LGALTREAGGAA
+592 LGVLMQEEAG
-604 SGGNTAVEPVR
+604 TAL
-615 DFAATDAASAAVPER
+615 SW
-630 HSAAGEDVTVSD
+630 ED
-642 VCGKEVLSEEAFG
+642 CGEEAFG

-661 GQEAYSACKENI
+661 GRGSHAACMENI
-673 RKAQTRLKEARQ
+673 RQVQKRLEEAQQ
-685 AGTLLE
+685 AGMLLE
-691 QKKQEQIRTEEKRE
+691 EKKQEQTRTEEKRE

-716 LLLETREKL
+716 LLLEMREKL

-737 RLPGQSEEEAR
+737 RLPGQTEEEAR
-748 GALSRLTEEKKRL
+748 GALARLTEEKKRL

-770 RKNALLQQEKE
+770 RKNTLLQQEKE
-781 QTGALRAAQENAER
+781 QAGALQAAEENAER
-795 LEKTLEAAALAWE
+795 LKKALEAAALAWE
-808 NGWKEQG
+808 NSWKEQG
-815 FDSEEAC
+815 FDTEEAC

-827 STADMEAWKRA
+827 SAADMEAWKRTRA
-838 RTAYDQELLRSR
+838 AYDQELLRSR
-850 ERTAQLEGQFAGKE
+850 ERTAQLEKQLAGQE
-864 RTSAEALQ
+864 RTAAEVLQ
-872 ALSESRKSCRQERER
+872 ALADSRETCRQEREK

-915 QETKEQEYRLVRH
+915 QETQEKEYRLLRH

-935 KLSGTAGLDFQTW
+935 RLSGTAGLDFQTW
-948 VQRLYF
+948 VQRQYF

-1053 SRMRAIRILQELAGG
+1053 SRMRAIRILQDLAGG

-1095 KGSHVNW
+1095 KGSHVYW

>member
-1 MKPLQITMSAFG
+1 MKPLKITMSAFG
-13 SYAGEA
+13 SYAGEV

-24 RADHGIF
+24 KAGHGIF

-108 GEYTPVQVTAQASLI
+108 GEYTTVQVTAQASLI

-198 DRMAVALEDGRKL
+198 DRMAAALEDGRKL
-211 IAHELEGVQMSPERE
+211 IAHELGDVQMSPERE
-226 GQWQALLTRPETG
+226 EEWQALLTRPETG
-239 AEQIEAAL
+239 AEQIEEAL
-247 SVFLSGQER
+247 SGFLSEQEK
-256 ALADMARQKKE
+256 ALKDMALQKKE
-267 KEQAERALEEKLR
+267 KEQAERSLEEKLR
-280 QAEETNRQLDLLEKE
+280 QAEEINRQLALLEKE
-295 RAGLSLLLSGKE
+295 QEALSLLLSQKE
-307 EQEALE
+307 EQEELE

-323 KAAPAWQNFQERK
+323 KAVPAQRNFQERK
-336 KERDAGLSQQKER
+336 KELDAGQKRQKDR
-349 KERLS
+349 KEALA
-354 LLQKKVHAAV
+354 LLQKNAQTAV
-364 LEAEEE
+364 REAEEE

-395 EQCRKALAE
+395 EQCKKARAE
-404 QEEAAGRETQAGRRK
+404 QEEAVRREAQAGKRR
-419 KEAQEKLEALK
+419 KEAQE
-430 GQLEALKKEQ
+430 QLESLKQRLETLKKEQ
-440 EKLEGAAG
+440 ERLETTAG

-453 ALRLEGLSRQKER
+453 KLRLEGLTRQKER
-466 LLRLAGQL
+466 LLRLAQQL
-474 SEWKKTAQKREEKMR
+474 SEWKKTVQKREEKMR
-489 EAEAA
+489 EAEVA
-494 LRELARLDRTYAE
+494 LQELARRDRTYAE
-507 SSQAFLAAQAG
+507 RNQAFLAAQAG
-518 LMAGKLTEGSP
+518 LMAEKLTEGSP

-543 LSESAVTQE
+543 LLESAVTQE
-552 AVEQAKKERDET
+552 AVEGAKQERDEA
-564 EQKSRQIAGESAG
+564 ERKSRRIAGESAG
-577 LIESCRQKR
+577 LVESCRRQR
-586 LSIEQE
+586 LSMEQD
-592 LGALTREAGGAA
+592 LGVLTQEEAG
-604 SGGNTAVEPVR
+604 TALSWE
-615 DFAATDAASAAVPER
+615 DC
-630 HSAAGEDVTVSD
+630 GE
-642 VCGKEVLSEEAFG
+642 EVFG

-661 GQEAYSACKENI
+661 GRGSHAACMENI
-673 RKAQTRLKEARQ
+673 RQVQKRLEEAQQ
-685 AGTLLE
+685 AGMLLE
-691 QKKQEQIRTEEKRE
+691 EKKQEKTRTEENRE

-716 LLLETREKL
+716 LLLEMREKL
-725 AAAKSALEQIRK
+725 ASAKSALEQIRK
-737 RLPGQSEEEAR
+737 RLPGQTEEEAR
-748 GALSRLTEEKKRL
+748 GALARLTEEKKRL

-770 RKNALLQQEKE
+770 RKNTLLQQEKE
-781 QTGALRAAQENAER
+781 QAGALQAAEENAER
-795 LEKTLEAAALAWE
+795 LKKALEAAALAWE
-808 NGWKEQG
+808 NSWKEQG
-815 FDSEEAC
+815 FDTEEAC

-827 STADMEAWKRA
+827 SAADMEAWKRTRA
-838 RTAYDQELLRSR
+838 AYDQELLRSR
-850 ERTAQLEGQFAGKE
+850 ERTAQLEKQLAGQE
-864 RTSAEALQ
+864 RTAAEVLQ
-872 ALSESRKSCRQERER
+872 ALADSRETCRQEREK

-915 QETKEQEYRLVRH
+915 QETQEKEYRLLRH

-935 KLSGTAGLDFQTW
+935 RLSGTAGLDFQTW
-948 VQRLYF
+948 VQRQYF

-1078 QELKDQ
+1078 QELKSQ

-1095 KGSHVNW
+1095 KGSHVYW

>member
-1 MKPLQITMSAFG
+1 MKPLKITMSAFG
-13 SYAGEA
+13 SYAGEV

-24 RADHGIF
+24 KAGHGIF

-108 GEYTPVQVTAQASLI
+108 GEYTTVQVTAQASLI

-198 DRMAVALEDGRKL
+198 DRMAAALEDGRKL
-211 IAHELEGVQMSPERE
+211 IAHELGDVQMSPERE
-226 GQWQALLTRPETG
+226 EEWQALLTRPETG
-239 AEQIEAAL
+239 AEQIEEAL
-247 SVFLSGQER
+247 SRFLSEQEK
-256 ALADMARQKKE
+256 ALKDMALQKKE
-267 KEQAERALEEKLR
+267 KEQAERSLEEKLR
-280 QAEETNRQLDLLEKE
+280 QAEEINRQLALLEKE
-295 RAGLSLLLSGKE
+295 REALSLLLSRKE
-307 EQEALE
+307 EQEELE

-323 KAAPAWQNFQERK
+323 KTEPAQRNFQERK
-336 KERDAGLSQQKER
+336 KELDAGQKRQKER
-349 KERLS
+349 KEALA
-354 LLQKKVHAAV
+354 LLQKNAQAAIR
-364 LEAEEE
+364 EAEEE
-370 RKRHD
+370 RKRYD

-380 LQEELVKLQSDLPLF
+380 LQEELVKLQNDLPLF
-395 EQCRKALAE
+395 EQCKKARAE
-404 QEEAAGRETQAGRRK
+404 QEEAARREAQAGKRRN
-419 KEAQEKLEALK
+419 EAQE
-430 GQLEALKKEQ
+430 QLESLKQQLETLKKEQ
-440 EKLEGAAG
+440 ERLEGAAG
-448 GADAL
+448 EADAL
-453 ALRLEGLSRQKER
+453 KLRLEGLKRQKER
-466 LLRLAGQL
+466 LLRLAQQL
-474 SEWKKTAQKREEKMR
+474 SEWKKTVQKREEKMR

-494 LRELARLDRTYAE
+494 LQELARRDRAYAE
-507 SSQAFLAAQAG
+507 RNQAFLAAQAG
-518 LMAGKLTEGSP
+518 LMAEKLTEGSP
-529 CPVCGSLHHPAPAA
+529 CPVCGSLHHPTPAA
-543 LSESAVTQE
+543 LLESAVTQE
-552 AVEQAKKERDET
+552 AVERAKQERDEA
-564 EQKSRQIAGESAG
+564 ERKSRRIAGESAG
-577 LIESCRQKR
+577 LVESCRRQR
-586 LSIEQE
+586 FSMEQE
-592 LGALTREAGGAA
+592 LGVLMQEEAG
-604 SGGNTAVEPVR
+604 TAL
-615 DFAATDAASAAVPER
+615 SW
-630 HSAAGEDVTVSD
+630 ED
-642 VCGKEVLSEEAFG
+642 CGEEAFG

-661 GQEAYSACKENI
+661 GRGSHAACMENI
-673 RKAQTRLKEARQ
+673 RQVQKRLEEAQQ
-685 AGTLLE
+685 AGMLLE
-691 QKKQEQIRTEEKRE
+691 EKKQEQTRTEEKRE

-716 LLLETREKL
+716 LLLEMREKL

-737 RLPGQSEEEAR
+737 RLPGQTEEEAR
-748 GALSRLTEEKKRL
+748 GALARLTEEKKRL

-770 RKNALLQQEKE
+770 RKNTLLQQEKE
-781 QTGALRAAQENAER
+781 QAGALQAAEENAER
-795 LEKTLEAAALAWE
+795 LKKALEAAALAWE
-808 NGWKEQG
+808 NSWKEQG
-815 FDSEEAC
+815 FDTEEAC

-827 STADMEAWKRA
+827 SAADMEAWKRTRA
-838 RTAYDQELLRSR
+838 AYDQELLRSR
-850 ERTAQLEGQFAGKE
+850 ERTAQLEKQLAGQE
-864 RTSAEALQ
+864 RTAAEVLQ
-872 ALSESRKSCRQERER
+872 ALADSRETCRQEREK
-887 LEADSGQLA
+887 LEADSGQLT

-915 QETKEQEYRLVRH
+915 QETQEKEYRLVHH

-935 KLSGTAGLDFQTW
+935 RLSGTAGLDFQTW
-948 VQRLYF
+948 VQRQYF

-1053 SRMRAIRILQELAGG
+1053 SRMRAIRILQDLAGG

-1095 KGSHVNW
+1095 KGSHVYW

>member
-1 MKPLQITMSAFG
+1 MKPLKITMSAFG
-13 SYAGEA
+13 SYAGEV

-24 RADHGIF
+24 KAGHGIF

-108 GEYTPVQVTAQASLI
+108 GEYTTVQVTAQASLI

-198 DRMAVALEDGRKL
+198 DRMAAALEDGRKL
-211 IAHELEGVQMSPERE
+211 IAHELGDVQMSPERE
-226 GQWQALLTRPETG
+226 EEWQALLTRPETG
-239 AEQIEAAL
+239 AEQIEEAL
-247 SVFLSGQER
+247 SRFLSEQEK
-256 ALADMARQKKE
+256 ALKDMALQKKE
-267 KEQAERALEEKLR
+267 KEQAERSLEEKLR
-280 QAEETNRQLDLLEKE
+280 QAEEINRQLALLEKE
-295 RAGLSLLLSGKE
+295 REALSLLLSRKE
-307 EQEALE
+307 EQEELE

-323 KAAPAWQNFQERK
+323 KTEPAQRNFQERK
-336 KERDAGLSQQKER
+336 KELDAGQKRQKER
-349 KERLS
+349 KEALA
-354 LLQKKVHAAV
+354 LLQKNAQAAIR
-364 LEAEEE
+364 EAEEE

-395 EQCRKALAE
+395 EQCKKARAD
-404 QEEAAGRETQAGRRK
+404 QEEAAGREALAGKRR
-419 KEAQEKLEALK
+419 KEAQE
-430 GQLEALKKEQ
+430 QLESLKQQLETLKKEQ
-440 EKLEGAAG
+440 ERLEGAAG
-448 GADAL
+448 EADAL
-453 ALRLEGLSRQKER
+453 KLRLEGLKRQKER
-466 LLRLAGQL
+466 LLRLAQQL
-474 SEWKKTAQKREEKMR
+474 SEWKKTVQKREEKMR

-494 LRELARLDRTYAE
+494 LQELARRDRTYAE
-507 SSQAFLAAQAG
+507 RNQAFLAAQAG
-518 LMAGKLTEGSP
+518 LMAEKLTEGSP
-529 CPVCGSLHHPAPAA
+529 CPVCGSLHHPAPAPLA
-543 LSESAVTQE
+543 ESAVTQE
-552 AVEQAKKERDET
+552 AVEQAKQERDEA
-564 EQKSRQIAGESAG
+564 ERKSRRIAGESAG
-577 LIESCRQKR
+577 LVESCRRQR
-586 LSIEQE
+586 LSMEQD
-592 LGALTREAGGAA
+592 LGVLMQEEAGEAM
-604 SGGNTAVEPVR
+604 SW
-615 DFAATDAASAAVPER
+615 
-630 HSAAGEDVTVSD
+630 ED
-642 VCGKEVLSEEAFG
+642 CGEEAFG
-655 ERVTAW
+655 ERVSAW
-661 GQEAYSACKENI
+661 GRVSHAACMENLHQVQKRLEEA
-673 RKAQTRLKEARQ
+673 QQ
-685 AGTLLE
+685 AGMLLE
-691 QKKQEQIRTEEKRE
+691 EKKQEKIRTEEKRE

-716 LLLETREKL
+716 LLLEMREKL

-737 RLPGQSEEEAR
+737 RLPGQTEEEAR
-748 GALSRLTEEKKRL
+748 GALARLTEEKKRL
-761 EEGLSQAEE
+761 EERLSQAEE
-770 RKNALLQQEKE
+770 RKNTLLQQEKE
-781 QTGALRAAQENAER
+781 QAGALQAAEENAER
-795 LEKTLEAAALAWE
+795 LKKALEAAALAWE
-808 NGWKEQG
+808 NSWKEQG
-815 FDSEEAC
+815 FDTEEAC

-827 STADMEAWKRA
+827 SVADMEAWKRTRA
-838 RTAYDQELLRSR
+838 AYDQELLRSR
-850 ERTAQLEGQFAGKE
+850 ERTAQLEKQLAGQE
-864 RTSAEALQ
+864 RTAAEVLQ
-872 ALSESRKSCRQERER
+872 ALADSRETCRQEREK
-887 LEADSGQLA
+887 LEADSGQLT

-915 QETKEQEYRLVRH
+915 QETQEKEYRLLRH

-935 KLSGTAGLDFQTW
+935 RLSGTAGLDFQTW
-948 VQRLYF
+948 VQRQYF

-1095 KGSHVNW
+1095 KGSHVSW

>member
-1 MKPLQITMSAFG
+1 MKPLKITMSAFG
-13 SYAGEA
+13 SYAGEV

-24 RADHGIF
+24 KAGHGIF

-69 YAPDERETFV
+69 YAPNERETFV

-135 EVNQKLQELIGVDY
+135 EINQKLQELIGVDY

-198 DRMAVALEDGRKL
+198 DRMAAALEDGRKL
-211 IAHELEGVQMSPERE
+211 IVHELGDVQMSPERE
-226 GQWQALLTRPETG
+226 EEWQALLTRPETG
-239 AEQIEAAL
+239 AEQIEEAL
-247 SVFLSGQER
+247 SGFLSEQEKT
-256 ALADMARQKKE
+256 LEGMARQKKE
-267 KEQAERALEEKLR
+267 KEQAERSLEEKLR
-280 QAEETNRQLDLLEKE
+280 QAEETNRQLALLEKE
-295 RAGLSLLLSGKE
+295 REALSLLLSRKE
-307 EQEALE
+307 EQGELE

-323 KAAPAWQNFQERK
+323 KAAPAQRNFQERK
-336 KERDAGLSQQKER
+336 EELDAGRKRQEER
-349 KERLS
+349 KEGLA
-354 LLQKKVHAAV
+354 LLQKNVRAAIR
-364 LEAEEE
+364 EAEEE

-395 EQCRKALAE
+395 EQCKKARAE
-404 QEEAAGRETQAGRRK
+404 QEEAAGREAQAGKRQK
-419 KEAQEKLEALK
+419 KAQE
-430 GQLEALKKEQ
+430 QLESLKQQLETLKKEQ
-440 EKLEGAAG
+440 ERLEGAAG

-453 ALRLEGLSRQKER
+453 KLRLEGLKRQKEQ
-466 LLRLAGQL
+466 LLRLAQQL
-474 SEWKKTAQKREEKMR
+474 SEWKKTVQKREEKKR

-494 LRELARLDRTYAE
+494 LQELARRDQIYIKRN
-507 SSQAFLAAQAG
+507 QAFLAAQAG
-518 LMAGKLTEGSP
+518 LMAEKLTEGSP
-529 CPVCGSLHHPAPAA
+529 CPVCGSIHHPSPAA
-543 LSESAVTQE
+543 LAESAVTQE
-552 AVEQAKKERDET
+552 AVEQAKKERDEA
-564 EQKSRQIAGESAG
+564 EQKSRRIAGESAG
-577 LIESCRQKR
+577 LMESCRRQR
-586 LSIEQE
+586 LSMEQE
-592 LGALTREAGGAA
+592 LGVLMQEEAGEALA
-604 SGGNTAVEPVR
+604 W
-615 DFAATDAASAAVPER
+615 
-630 HSAAGEDVTVSD
+630 ED
-642 VCGKEVLSEEAFG
+642 CGEEAFG
-655 ERVTAW
+655 ERISAW
-661 GQEAYSACKENI
+661 GRVSHADCMENLRQVQKRLEEA
-673 RKAQTRLKEARQ
+673 QQ
-685 AGTLLE
+685 AGKLLE
-691 QKKQEQIRTEEKRE
+691 QKKQEQTRTEEKRE

-716 LLLETREKL
+716 LLLEMREKL

-737 RLPGQSEEEAR
+737 RLPGQTEEEAR
-748 GALSRLTEEKKRL
+748 GALARLTEEKKRL

-770 RKNALLQQEKE
+770 RKNTLLQQEKE
-781 QTGALRAAQENAER
+781 QAGALQAAEENAAR
-795 LEKTLEAAALAWE
+795 LKKALEAAALAWE
-808 NGWKEQG
+808 NTWREQG
-815 FDSEEAC
+815 FDTEEAC

-827 STADMEAWKRA
+827 STADMEAWKRTRA
-838 RTAYDQELLRSR
+838 AYDQELLRSR
-850 ERTAQLEGQFAGKE
+850 ERTAQMEKQLAGQEYTAAGV
-864 RTSAEALQ
+864 LQ
-872 ALSESRKSCRQERER
+872 TLADSRETCRQEREK
-887 LEADSGQLA
+887 LEADSGQLT

-915 QETKEQEYRLVRH
+915 QETQEQEYRLVHH

-935 KLSGTAGLDFQTW
+935 RLSGTAGLDFQTW
-948 VQRLYF
+948 VQRQYF
-954 QRMIQAANRRLNVMA
+954 QRMIQAANRRLSVMA

-1095 KGSHVNW
+1095 KGSHVYW

>member
-1 MKPLQITMSAFG
+1 MKPLKITMSAFG
-13 SYAGEA
+13 SYAGEV

-24 RADHGIF
+24 KAGHGIF

-86 GERYQVRR
+86 GEHYQVRR

-108 GEYTPVQVTAQASLI
+108 GEYTTVQVTAQASLI

-198 DRMAVALEDGRKL
+198 DRMAAALEDGRKL
-211 IAHELEGVQMSPERE
+211 IAHELGDVQMSPERE
-226 GQWQALLTRPETG
+226 EEWQALLTRPETG
-239 AEQIEAAL
+239 AEQIEEAL
-247 SVFLSGQER
+247 SGFLSEQEK
-256 ALADMARQKKE
+256 ALKDMALQKKE
-267 KEQAERALEEKLR
+267 KEQAERSLEEKLR
-280 QAEETNRQLDLLEKE
+280 QAEETNRQIALLEKE
-295 RAGLSLLLSGKE
+295 REALSLLLSRKE
-307 EQEALE
+307 EQEELE

-323 KAAPAWQNFQERK
+323 KTEPAQRNFQERK
-336 KERDAGLSQQKER
+336 KELDAGRKRQEER
-349 KERLS
+349 EEALA
-354 LLQKKVHAAV
+354 LLQKNAQAAIR
-364 LEAEEE
+364 EAEEE

-380 LQEELVKLQSDLPLF
+380 LQEELVKLQSDIPLF
-395 EQCRKALAE
+395 EQCKKARAE
-404 QEEAAGRETQAGRRK
+404 QEEAVRREAQAGKRR
-419 KEAQEKLEALK
+419 KEAQE
-430 GQLEALKKEQ
+430 QLESLKQQLEMLKKEQ
-440 EKLEGAAG
+440 ERLETTAG

-453 ALRLEGLSRQKER
+453 KLRLEGLKRQKER
-466 LLRLAGQL
+466 LLRLAQQL
-474 SEWKKTAQKREEKMR
+474 SEWKKTVQKREEKMR

-494 LRELARLDRTYAE
+494 LQELARRDRAYAE
-507 SSQAFLAAQAG
+507 RNQAFLAAQAG
-518 LMAGKLTEGSP
+518 LMAEKLTEGSP
-529 CPVCGSLHHPAPAA
+529 CPVCGSIHHPAPAA
-543 LSESAVTQE
+543 LSESTVTQE
-552 AVEQAKKERDET
+552 AVERAKQERDEA
-564 EQKSRQIAGESAG
+564 ERKSRRIAGESAG
-577 LIESCRQKR
+577 LVESCRRQR
-586 LSIEQE
+586 FSMEQE
-592 LGALTREAGGAA
+592 LGVLMQEEAG
-604 SGGNTAVEPVR
+604 TALSWE
-615 DFAATDAASAAVPER
+615 DC
-630 HSAAGEDVTVSD
+630 GE
-642 VCGKEVLSEEAFG
+642 EVFG

-661 GQEAYSACKENI
+661 GRGAHAACMENI
-673 RKAQTRLKEARQ
+673 RQVQKRLEEAQQ
-685 AGTLLE
+685 AGMLLE
-691 QKKQEQIRTEEKRE
+691 EKKQEQTRTEENRE

-716 LLLETREKL
+716 LLLEMREKL

-737 RLPGQSEEEAR
+737 RLPGQTEEEAR
-748 GALSRLTEEKKRL
+748 GALARLTEEKKRL

-770 RKNALLQQEKE
+770 RKNTLLQQEKE
-781 QTGALRAAQENAER
+781 QTGALQAAEENAER
-795 LEKTLEAAALAWE
+795 LKKALEAAALAWE
-808 NGWKEQG
+808 NSWKEQG
-815 FDSEEAC
+815 FDTEEAC

-827 STADMEAWKRA
+827 SAADMEAWKRTRA
-838 RTAYDQELLRSR
+838 AYDQELLRSR
-850 ERTAQLEGQFAGKE
+850 ERTAQLEKQLAGQE
-864 RTSAEALQ
+864 RTAAEVLQ
-872 ALSESRKSCRQERER
+872 ALADSRETCRQEREK

-915 QETKEQEYRLVRH
+915 QETQEKEYRLVHH

-935 KLSGTAGLDFQTW
+935 RLSGTAGLDFQTW
-948 VQRLYF
+948 VQRQYF

-1053 SRMRAIRILQELAGG
+1053 SRMRAIRILQDLAGG

-1095 KGSHVNW
+1095 KGSHVYW

>member
-1 MKPLQITMSAFG
+1 MKPLKITMSAFG
-13 SYAGEA
+13 SYAGEV

-24 RADHGIF
+24 KAGHGIF

-108 GEYTPVQVTAQASLI
+108 GEYTTVQVTAQASLI

-135 EVNQKLQELIGVDY
+135 EVNQRLQELIGVDY

-198 DRMAVALEDGRKL
+198 DRMAAALEDGRKL
-211 IAHELEGVQMSPERE
+211 IAHELGDVQMSPERE
-226 GQWQALLTRPETG
+226 EEWQALLTRPETG
-239 AEQIEAAL
+239 AEQIEEAL
-247 SVFLSGQER
+247 SRFLSEQEK
-256 ALADMARQKKE
+256 ALKDMALQKKE
-267 KEQAERALEEKLR
+267 KEQAERSLEEKLR
-280 QAEETNRQLDLLEKE
+280 QAEEINRQLALLEKE
-295 RAGLSLLLSGKE
+295 REALSLLLSRKE
-307 EQEALE
+307 EQEELE

-323 KAAPAWQNFQERK
+323 KTEPAQRNFQERK
-336 KERDAGLSQQKER
+336 KELDAGQKRQKER
-349 KERLS
+349 KEALG
-354 LLQKKVHAAV
+354 LLQKNAQAAIR
-364 LEAEEE
+364 EAEEE
-370 RKRHD
+370 RKRYD

-380 LQEELVKLQSDLPLF
+380 LQEELVKLQNDLPLF
-395 EQCRKALAE
+395 EQCKKARAE
-404 QEEAAGRETQAGRRK
+404 QEEAARREAQAGKRRN
-419 KEAQEKLEALK
+419 EAQE
-430 GQLEALKKEQ
+430 QLESLKQQLETLKKEQ
-440 EKLEGAAG
+440 ERLEGAAG
-448 GADAL
+448 EADAL
-453 ALRLEGLSRQKER
+453 KLRLEGLKRQKER
-466 LLRLAGQL
+466 LLRLAQQL
-474 SEWKKTAQKREEKMR
+474 SEWKKTVQKREEKMR

-494 LRELARLDRTYAE
+494 LQELARRDRAYAE
-507 SSQAFLAAQAG
+507 RNQAFLAAQAG
-518 LMAGKLTEGSP
+518 LMAEKLTEGSP
-529 CPVCGSLHHPAPAA
+529 CPVCGSLHHPTPAA
-543 LSESAVTQE
+543 LLESAVTQE
-552 AVEQAKKERDET
+552 AVERAKQERDEA
-564 EQKSRQIAGESAG
+564 ERKSRRIAGESAG
-577 LIESCRQKR
+577 LVESCRRQR
-586 LSIEQE
+586 FSMEQE
-592 LGALTREAGGAA
+592 LGVLMQEEAG
-604 SGGNTAVEPVR
+604 TAL
-615 DFAATDAASAAVPER
+615 SW
-630 HSAAGEDVTVSD
+630 ED
-642 VCGKEVLSEEAFG
+642 CGEEAFG

-661 GQEAYSACKENI
+661 GRGSHAACMENI
-673 RKAQTRLKEARQ
+673 RQVQKRLEEAQQ
-685 AGTLLE
+685 AGMLLE
-691 QKKQEQIRTEEKRE
+691 EKKQEQTRTEEKRE

-716 LLLETREKL
+716 LLLEMREKL

-737 RLPGQSEEEAR
+737 RLPGQTEEEAR
-748 GALSRLTEEKKRL
+748 GALARLTEEKKRL

-770 RKNALLQQEKE
+770 RKNTLLQQEKE
-781 QTGALRAAQENAER
+781 QAGALQAAEENAER
-795 LEKTLEAAALAWE
+795 LKKALEAAALAWE
-808 NGWKEQG
+808 NSWKEQG
-815 FDSEEAC
+815 FDTEEAC

-827 STADMEAWKRA
+827 SAADMEAWKRTRA
-838 RTAYDQELLRSR
+838 AYDQELLRSR
-850 ERTAQLEGQFAGKE
+850 ERTAQLEKQLAGQE
-864 RTSAEALQ
+864 RTAAEVLQ
-872 ALSESRKSCRQERER
+872 ALADSRETCRQEREK

-915 QETKEQEYRLVRH
+915 QETQEKEYRLLRH

-935 KLSGTAGLDFQTW
+935 RLSGTAGLDFQTW
-948 VQRLYF
+948 VQRQYF

-1053 SRMRAIRILQELAGG
+1053 SRMRAIRILQDLAGG

-1095 KGSHVNW
+1095 KGSHVYW

>member
-1 MKPLQITMSAFG
+1 MKPLKITMSAFG
-13 SYAGEA
+13 SYAGEV

-24 RADHGIF
+24 KAGHGIF

-86 GERYQVRR
+86 GEHYQVRR

-108 GEYTPVQVTAQASLI
+108 GEYTTVQVTAQASLI

-198 DRMAVALEDGRKL
+198 DRMAAALEDGRKL
-211 IAHELEGVQMSPERE
+211 IAHELGDVQMSPERE
-226 GQWQALLTRPETG
+226 EEWQALLTRPETG
-239 AEQIEAAL
+239 AEQIEEAL
-247 SVFLSGQER
+247 SRFLSEQEK
-256 ALADMARQKKE
+256 ALKDMALQKKE
-267 KEQAERALEEKLR
+267 KEQAERSLEEKLR
-280 QAEETNRQLDLLEKE
+280 QAEEINRQLALLEKE
-295 RAGLSLLLSGKE
+295 REALSLLLSRKE
-307 EQEALE
+307 EQEELE

-323 KAAPAWQNFQERK
+323 KTEPAQRNFQERK
-336 KERDAGLSQQKER
+336 KELDAGQKRQKER
-349 KERLS
+349 KEALA
-354 LLQKKVHAAV
+354 LLQKNAQAAIR
-364 LEAEEE
+364 EAEEE
-370 RKRHD
+370 RKRYD

-380 LQEELVKLQSDLPLF
+380 LQEELVKLQNDLPLF
-395 EQCRKALAE
+395 EQCKKARAE
-404 QEEAAGRETQAGRRK
+404 QEEAARREAQAGKRRN
-419 KEAQEKLEALK
+419 EAQE
-430 GQLEALKKEQ
+430 QLESLKQQLETLKKEQ
-440 EKLEGAAG
+440 ERLEGAAG
-448 GADAL
+448 EADAL
-453 ALRLEGLSRQKER
+453 KLRLEGLKRQKER
-466 LLRLAGQL
+466 LLRLAQQL
-474 SEWKKTAQKREEKMR
+474 SEWKKTVQKREEKMR

-494 LRELARLDRTYAE
+494 LQELARRDRAYAE
-507 SSQAFLAAQAG
+507 RNQAFLAAQAG
-518 LMAGKLTEGSP
+518 LMAEKLTEGSP
-529 CPVCGSLHHPAPAA
+529 CPVCGSLHHPTPAA
-543 LSESAVTQE
+543 LLESAVTQE
-552 AVEQAKKERDET
+552 AVERAKQERDEA
-564 EQKSRQIAGESAG
+564 ERKSRRIAGESAG
-577 LIESCRQKR
+577 LVESCRRQR
-586 LSIEQE
+586 FSMEQE
-592 LGALTREAGGAA
+592 LGVLMQEEAG
-604 SGGNTAVEPVR
+604 TAL
-615 DFAATDAASAAVPER
+615 SW
-630 HSAAGEDVTVSD
+630 ED
-642 VCGKEVLSEEAFG
+642 CGEEAFG

-661 GQEAYSACKENI
+661 GRGSHAACMENI
-673 RKAQTRLKEARQ
+673 RQVQKRLEEAQQ
-685 AGTLLE
+685 AGMLLE
-691 QKKQEQIRTEEKRE
+691 EKKQEQTRTEEKRE

-716 LLLETREKL
+716 LLLEMREKL

-737 RLPGQSEEEAR
+737 RLPGQTEEEAR
-748 GALSRLTEEKKRL
+748 GALARLTEEKKRL

-770 RKNALLQQEKE
+770 RKNTLLQQEKE
-781 QTGALRAAQENAER
+781 QAGALQAAEENAER
-795 LEKTLEAAALAWE
+795 LKKALEAAALAWE
-808 NGWKEQG
+808 NSWKEQG
-815 FDSEEAC
+815 FDTEEAC

-827 STADMEAWKRA
+827 SAADMEAWKRTRA
-838 RTAYDQELLRSR
+838 AYDQELLRSR
-850 ERTAQLEGQFAGKE
+850 ERTAQLEKQLAGQE
-864 RTSAEALQ
+864 RTAAEVLQ
-872 ALSESRKSCRQERER
+872 ALADSRETCRQEREK

-915 QETKEQEYRLVRH
+915 QETQEKEYRLVHH

-935 KLSGTAGLDFQTW
+935 RLSGTAGLDFQTW
-948 VQRLYF
+948 VQRQYF

-1053 SRMRAIRILQELAGG
+1053 SRMRAIRILQDLAGG

-1095 KGSHVNW
+1095 KGSHVYW

>member
-1 MKPLQITMSAFG
+1 MKPLKITMSAFG
-13 SYAGEA
+13 SYAGEV

-24 RADHGIF
+24 KAGHGIF

-108 GEYTPVQVTAQASLI
+108 GEYTTVQVTAQASLI

-198 DRMAVALEDGRKL
+198 DRMAAALEDGRKL
-211 IAHELEGVQMSPERE
+211 IAHELGDVQMSPERE
-226 GQWQALLTRPETG
+226 EEWQALLTRPETG
-239 AEQIEAAL
+239 AEQIEEAL
-247 SVFLSGQER
+247 SRFLSEQEK
-256 ALADMARQKKE
+256 ALKDMALQKKE
-267 KEQAERALEEKLR
+267 KEQAERSLEEKLR
-280 QAEETNRQLDLLEKE
+280 QAEEINRQLALLEKE
-295 RAGLSLLLSGKE
+295 REALSLLLSRKE
-307 EQEALE
+307 EQEELE

-323 KAAPAWQNFQERK
+323 KTEPAQRNFQERK
-336 KERDAGLSQQKER
+336 KELDAGQKRQKER
-349 KERLS
+349 KEALA
-354 LLQKKVHAAV
+354 LLQKNAQAAIR
-364 LEAEEE
+364 EAEEE
-370 RKRHD
+370 RKRYD

-395 EQCRKALAE
+395 EQCKKARAE
-404 QEEAAGRETQAGRRK
+404 QEEAARREAQAGKRR
-419 KEAQEKLEALK
+419 KEAQE
-430 GQLEALKKEQ
+430 QLESLKQQLETLKKEQ
-440 EKLEGAAG
+440 ERLEGAAG
-448 GADAL
+448 EADAL
-453 ALRLEGLSRQKER
+453 KLRLEGLKRQKER
-466 LLRLAGQL
+466 LLRLAQQL
-474 SEWKKTAQKREEKMR
+474 SEWKKTVQKREEKMR

-494 LRELARLDRTYAE
+494 LQELARRDRAYAE
-507 SSQAFLAAQAG
+507 RNQAFLAAQAG
-518 LMAGKLTEGSP
+518 LMAEKLTEGSP
-529 CPVCGSLHHPAPAA
+529 CPVCGSLHHPTPAA
-543 LSESAVTQE
+543 LLESAVTQE
-552 AVEQAKKERDET
+552 AVERAKQERDEA
-564 EQKSRQIAGESAG
+564 ERKSRRIAGESAG
-577 LIESCRQKR
+577 LVESCRRQR
-586 LSIEQE
+586 FSMEQE
-592 LGALTREAGGAA
+592 LGVLMQEEAG
-604 SGGNTAVEPVR
+604 TAL
-615 DFAATDAASAAVPER
+615 SW
-630 HSAAGEDVTVSD
+630 ED
-642 VCGKEVLSEEAFG
+642 CGEEAFG

-661 GQEAYSACKENI
+661 GRGSHAACMENI
-673 RKAQTRLKEARQ
+673 RQVQKRLEEAQQ
-685 AGTLLE
+685 AGMLLE
-691 QKKQEQIRTEEKRE
+691 EKKQEQTRTEEKRE

-716 LLLETREKL
+716 LLLEMREKL

-737 RLPGQSEEEAR
+737 RLPGQTEEEAR
-748 GALSRLTEEKKRL
+748 GALARLTEEKKRL

-770 RKNALLQQEKE
+770 RKNTLLQQEKE
-781 QTGALRAAQENAER
+781 QAGALQAAEENAER
-795 LEKTLEAAALAWE
+795 LKKALEAAALAWE
-808 NGWKEQG
+808 NSWKEQG
-815 FDSEEAC
+815 FDTEEAC

-827 STADMEAWKRA
+827 SAADMEAWKRTRA
-838 RTAYDQELLRSR
+838 AYDQELLRSR
-850 ERTAQLEGQFAGKE
+850 ERTAQLEKQLAGQE
-864 RTSAEALQ
+864 RTAAEVLQ
-872 ALSESRKSCRQERER
+872 ALADSRETCRQEREK

-915 QETKEQEYRLVRH
+915 QETQEKEYRLVHH

-935 KLSGTAGLDFQTW
+935 RLSGTAGLDFQTW
-948 VQRLYF
+948 VQRQYF

-1053 SRMRAIRILQELAGG
+1053 SRMRAIRILQDLAGG

-1095 KGSHVNW
+1095 KGSHVYW

>member
-1 MKPLQITMSAFG
+1 MKPLKITMSAFG
-13 SYAGEA
+13 SYAGEV

-24 RADHGIF
+24 KAGHGIF

-79 TLVFSQK
+79 TLIFSQK

-108 GEYTPVQVTAQASLI
+108 GEYTTVQVTAQASLI

-198 DRMAVALEDGRKL
+198 DRMAAALEDGRKL
-211 IAHELEGVQMSPERE
+211 IAHELGDVQMSPERE
-226 GQWQALLTRPETG
+226 EEWQALLTRPETG
-239 AEQIEAAL
+239 AEQIEEAL
-247 SVFLSGQER
+247 SGFLSEQEK
-256 ALADMARQKKE
+256 ALKDMALQKKE
-267 KEQAERALEEKLR
+267 KEQAERSLEEKLR
-280 QAEETNRQLDLLEKE
+280 QAEETNRQLALLEKE
-295 RAGLSLLLSGKE
+295 REAFSLLLSQKE
-307 EQEALE
+307 EQEELE

-323 KAAPAWQNFQERK
+323 KTEPAQRNFQERK
-336 KERDAGLSQQKER
+336 KELDAGQKRQKER
-349 KERLS
+349 KEALA
-354 LLQKKVHAAV
+354 LLQKNAQAAIR
-364 LEAEEE
+364 EAEEE
-370 RKRHD
+370 RKRYD

-395 EQCRKALAE
+395 EQCKKARAE
-404 QEEAAGRETQAGRRK
+404 QEEAVRREAQAGKRR
-419 KEAQEKLEALK
+419 KEAQE
-430 GQLEALKKEQ
+430 QLESLKQRLETLKKEQ
-440 EKLEGAAG
+440 ERLETTAG

-453 ALRLEGLSRQKER
+453 KLRLEGLKRQKER
-466 LLRLAGQL
+466 LLRLAQQL
-474 SEWKKTAQKREEKMR
+474 SEWKKTVQKREEKMR

-494 LRELARLDRTYAE
+494 LQELARRDRAYAE
-507 SSQAFLAAQAG
+507 RNQAFLAAQAG
-518 LMAGKLTEGSP
+518 LMAEKLTEGSP
-529 CPVCGSLHHPAPAA
+529 CPVCGSIHHPAPAA
-543 LSESAVTQE
+543 LSESTVTQE
-552 AVEQAKKERDET
+552 AVERAKQERDEA
-564 EQKSRQIAGESAG
+564 ERKSRRIAEESAG
-577 LIESCRQKR
+577 LVESCRRQR
-586 LSIEQE
+586 LSMEQD
-592 LGALTREAGGAA
+592 LGVLMQEEAG
-604 SGGNTAVEPVR
+604 TALSWE
-615 DFAATDAASAAVPER
+615 DC
-630 HSAAGEDVTVSD
+630 GE
-642 VCGKEVLSEEAFG
+642 EVFG

-661 GQEAYSACKENI
+661 GRGAHAACMENI
-673 RKAQTRLKEARQ
+673 RQVQKRLEEAQQ
-685 AGTLLE
+685 AGKLLE
-691 QKKQEQIRTEEKRE
+691 EKKQEKTRTEENRE

-716 LLLETREKL
+716 LLLEMREKL

-737 RLPGQSEEEAR
+737 RLPGQTEEEAR
-748 GALSRLTEEKKRL
+748 GALARLTEEKKRL

-770 RKNALLQQEKE
+770 RKNTLLQQEKE
-781 QTGALRAAQENAER
+781 QAGALQAAEENAER
-795 LEKTLEAAALAWE
+795 LKKALEAAAFAWE
-808 NGWKEQG
+808 NSWKEQG
-815 FDSEEAC
+815 FDTEEAC
-822 LQARA
+822 LQARV
-827 STADMEAWKRA
+827 STADMEEWKRT

-850 ERTAQLEGQFAGKE
+850 ERTAQLEKQLAGQE
-864 RTSAEALQ
+864 RTAVEVLQ
-872 ALSESRKSCRQERER
+872 ALADSREPCRQEREK

-935 KLSGTAGLDFQTW
+935 KLSGTAGLDFQIW

>member
-1 MKPLQITMSAFG
+1 MKPLKITMSAFG
-13 SYAGEA
+13 SYAGEV

-24 RADHGIF
+24 KAGHGIF

-108 GEYTPVQVTAQASLI
+108 GEYTTVQVTAQASLI

-198 DRMAVALEDGRKL
+198 DRMAAALEDGRKL
-211 IAHELEGVQMSPERE
+211 IAHELGDVQMSPERE
-226 GQWQALLTRPETG
+226 EEWQALLTRPETG
-239 AEQIEAAL
+239 AEQIEEAL
-247 SVFLSGQER
+247 SRFLSEQEK
-256 ALADMARQKKE
+256 ALKDMALQKKE
-267 KEQAERALEEKLR
+267 KEQAERSLEEKLR
-280 QAEETNRQLDLLEKE
+280 QAEEINRQLALLEKE
-295 RAGLSLLLSGKE
+295 REALSLLLSRKE
-307 EQEALE
+307 EQEELE

-323 KAAPAWQNFQERK
+323 KTEPAQRNFQERK
-336 KERDAGLSQQKER
+336 KELDAGQKRQKER
-349 KERLS
+349 EEALA
-354 LLQKKVHAAV
+354 LLQKNAQAAIR
-364 LEAEEE
+364 EAEEE

-395 EQCRKALAE
+395 EQCKKARAE
-404 QEEAAGRETQAGRRK
+404 QEEAARREAQAGKRRN
-419 KEAQEKLEALK
+419 EAQE
-430 GQLEALKKEQ
+430 QLESLKQQLETLKKEQ
-440 EKLEGAAG
+440 ERLEGAAG
-448 GADAL
+448 EADAL
-453 ALRLEGLSRQKER
+453 KLRLEGLKRQKER
-466 LLRLAGQL
+466 LLRLAQQL
-474 SEWKKTAQKREEKMR
+474 SEWKKTVQKREEKMR

-494 LRELARLDRTYAE
+494 LQELARRDRAYAE
-507 SSQAFLAAQAG
+507 RNQAFLAAQAG
-518 LMAGKLTEGSP
+518 LMAEKLTEGSP
-529 CPVCGSLHHPAPAA
+529 CPVCGSLHHPTPAA
-543 LSESAVTQE
+543 LLESAVTQE
-552 AVEQAKKERDET
+552 AVERAKQERDEA
-564 EQKSRQIAGESAG
+564 ERKSRRIAGESAG
-577 LIESCRQKR
+577 LVESCRRQR
-586 LSIEQE
+586 FSMEQE
-592 LGALTREAGGAA
+592 LGVLMQEEAG
-604 SGGNTAVEPVR
+604 TAL
-615 DFAATDAASAAVPER
+615 SW
-630 HSAAGEDVTVSD
+630 ED
-642 VCGKEVLSEEAFG
+642 CGEEAFG

-661 GQEAYSACKENI
+661 GRGSHAACMENI
-673 RKAQTRLKEARQ
+673 RQVQKRLEEAQQ
-685 AGTLLE
+685 AGMLLE
-691 QKKQEQIRTEEKRE
+691 EKKQEQTRTEEKRE

-716 LLLETREKL
+716 LLLEMREKL

-737 RLPGQSEEEAR
+737 RLPGQTEEEAR
-748 GALSRLTEEKKRL
+748 GALARLTEEKKRL

-770 RKNALLQQEKE
+770 RKNTLLQQEKE
-781 QTGALRAAQENAER
+781 QAGALQAAEENAER
-795 LEKTLEAAALAWE
+795 LKKALEAAALAWE
-808 NGWKEQG
+808 NSWKEQG
-815 FDSEEAC
+815 FDTEEAC

-827 STADMEAWKRA
+827 SAADMEAWKRTRA
-838 RTAYDQELLRSR
+838 AYDQELLRSR
-850 ERTAQLEGQFAGKE
+850 ERTAQLEKQLAGQE
-864 RTSAEALQ
+864 RTAAEVLQ
-872 ALSESRKSCRQERER
+872 ALADSRETCRQEREK

-915 QETKEQEYRLVRH
+915 QETQEKEYRLLRH

-935 KLSGTAGLDFQTW
+935 RLSGTAGLDFQTW
-948 VQRLYF
+948 VQRQYF

-1053 SRMRAIRILQELAGG
+1053 SRMRAIRILQDLAGG

-1095 KGSHVNW
+1095 KGSHVYW

>member
-1 MKPLQITMSAFG
+1 MKPLKITMSAFG
-13 SYAGEA
+13 SYAGEV

-24 RADHGIF
+24 KAGHGIF

-86 GERYQVRR
+86 GEHYQVRR

-108 GEYTPVQVTAQASLI
+108 GEYTTVQVTAQASLI

-198 DRMAVALEDGRKL
+198 DRMAAALEDGRKL
-211 IAHELEGVQMSPERE
+211 IAHELGDVQMSPERE
-226 GQWQALLTRPETG
+226 EEWQALLTRPETG
-239 AEQIEAAL
+239 AEQIEE
-247 SVFLSGQER
+247 VLSGFLAEQEKT
-256 ALADMARQKKE
+256 LEGMARQKKE
-267 KEQAERALEEKLR
+267 KEQTERSLEEKLR
-280 QAEETNRQLDLLEKE
+280 QAEETNRQLALLEKE
-295 RAGLSLLLSGKE
+295 REALSLLLSRKE
-307 EQEALE
+307 EQEELE

-323 KAAPAWQNFQERK
+323 KAAPAQRNFQERK
-336 KERDAGLSQQKER
+336 KELNAGQKRQKDR
-349 KERLS
+349 KEALA
-354 LLQKKVHAAV
+354 LLQKNAQAAIR
-364 LEAEEE
+364 EAEEE

-395 EQCRKALAE
+395 EQYKKARAD
-404 QEEAAGRETQAGRRK
+404 QEEAARREAQAGKRR
-419 KEAQEKLEALK
+419 KEAQE
-430 GQLEALKKEQ
+430 QLESLKQQLETLKKEQ
-440 EKLEGAAG
+440 ERLETTAG
-448 GADAL
+448 EADAL
-453 ALRLEGLSRQKER
+453 KLRLEGLKRQKER
-466 LLRLAGQL
+466 LLRLAQQL
-474 SEWKKTAQKREEKMR
+474 SEWKKTVQKREEKMR

-494 LRELARLDRTYAE
+494 LQELARRDRAYAE
-507 SSQAFLAAQAG
+507 RNQAFLAAQAG
-518 LMAGKLTEGSP
+518 LMAEKLTEGSP

-543 LSESAVTQE
+543 LSESTVTQE
-552 AVEQAKKERDET
+552 AVERAKQERDEA
-564 EQKSRQIAGESAG
+564 ERKSRRIAGESAG
-577 LIESCRQKR
+577 LVESCRRQR
-586 LSIEQE
+586 LSMEQE
-592 LGALTREAGGAA
+592 LGVLMQEEAG
-604 SGGNTAVEPVR
+604 TALSWE
-615 DFAATDAASAAVPER
+615 EC
-630 HSAAGEDVTVSD
+630 GE
-642 VCGKEVLSEEAFG
+642 EVFG

-661 GQEAYSACKENI
+661 GRGTHAACMENLRQVQKRLEEA
-673 RKAQTRLKEARQ
+673 QQ
-685 AGTLLE
+685 AGMLLE
-691 QKKQEQIRTEEKRE
+691 EKKQEQTRTEEKRE

-716 LLLETREKL
+716 LLLEMREKL
-725 AAAKSALEQIRK
+725 AAAKSTLEQIRK
-737 RLPGQSEEEAR
+737 RLPGQTEEEAR
-748 GALSRLTEEKKRL
+748 GALARLTEEKKRL

-770 RKNALLQQEKE
+770 RKNTLLQQEKE
-781 QTGALRAAQENAER
+781 QAGALQAAEENAER
-795 LEKTLEAAALAWE
+795 LKKALEAAALAWE
-808 NGWKEQG
+808 NSWKEQG
-815 FDSEEAC
+815 FDTEEAC

-827 STADMEAWKRA
+827 SAADMEAWKRTRA
-838 RTAYDQELLRSR
+838 AYDQELLRSR
-850 ERTAQLEGQFAGKE
+850 ERTAQLEKQLAGQE
-864 RTSAEALQ
+864 RTAAEVLQ
-872 ALSESRKSCRQERER
+872 ALADSRETCRQEREK

-915 QETKEQEYRLVRH
+915 QETQEKEYRLLRH

-935 KLSGTAGLDFQTW
+935 RLSGTAGLDFQTW
-948 VQRLYF
+948 VQRQYF

-1053 SRMRAIRILQELAGG
+1053 SRMRAIRILQDLAGG

-1095 KGSHVNW
+1095 KGSHVYW

>member
-1 MKPLQITMSAFG
+1 MKPLKITMSAFG
-13 SYAGEA
+13 SYAGEV

-24 RADHGIF
+24 KAGHGIF

-86 GERYQVRR
+86 GEHYQVRR

-108 GEYTPVQVTAQASLI
+108 GEYTTVQVTAQASLI

-198 DRMAVALEDGRKL
+198 DRMAAALEDGRKL
-211 IAHELEGVQMSPERE
+211 IAHELGDVQMSPERE
-226 GQWQALLTRPETG
+226 EEWQALLTRPETG
-239 AEQIEAAL
+239 AEQIEEAL
-247 SVFLSGQER
+247 SEFLSEQEK
-256 ALADMARQKKE
+256 ALKDMARQKKE
-267 KEQAERALEEKLR
+267 KEQAERSLEEKLR
-280 QAEETNRQLDLLEKE
+280 QAEETNRQLALLEKE
-295 RAGLSLLLSGKE
+295 REALSLLLSRKE
-307 EQEALE
+307 EQEELE

-323 KAAPAWQNFQERK
+323 KAAPAQRNFQERK
-336 KERDAGLSQQKER
+336 KELDAGRKRQEER
-349 KERLS
+349 EEALA
-354 LLQKKVHAAV
+354 LLQKNAQAAIR
-364 LEAEEE
+364 EAEEE

-395 EQCRKALAE
+395 EQCKKARAE
-404 QEEAAGRETQAGRRK
+404 QEEAARREAQAGKRRN
-419 KEAQEKLEALK
+419 EAQE
-430 GQLEALKKEQ
+430 QLESLKQQLETLKKEQ
-440 EKLEGAAG
+440 ERLEGAAG
-448 GADAL
+448 EADAL
-453 ALRLEGLSRQKER
+453 KLRLEGLKRQKER
-466 LLRLAGQL
+466 LLRLAQQL
-474 SEWKKTAQKREEKMR
+474 SEWKKTVQKREEKMR

-494 LRELARLDRTYAE
+494 LQELARRDRAYAE
-507 SSQAFLAAQAG
+507 RNQAFLAAQAG
-518 LMAGKLTEGSP
+518 LMAEKLTEGSP

-543 LSESAVTQE
+543 LLESAVTQE
-552 AVEQAKKERDET
+552 AVEGAKQERDEA
-564 EQKSRQIAGESAG
+564 ERKSRRIAGESAG
-577 LIESCRQKR
+577 LVESCRRQR
-586 LSIEQE
+586 FSMEQE
-592 LGALTREAGGAA
+592 LGVLMQEEAG
-604 SGGNTAVEPVR
+604 TALSWE
-615 DFAATDAASAAVPER
+615 EC
-630 HSAAGEDVTVSD
+630 GE
-642 VCGKEVLSEEAFG
+642 EVFG

-661 GQEAYSACKENI
+661 GRGTHAACMENI
-673 RKAQTRLKEARQ
+673 RQVQKRLEEAQQ
-685 AGTLLE
+685 AGMLLE
-691 QKKQEQIRTEEKRE
+691 EKKQEQTRTEEKRE

-716 LLLETREKL
+716 LLLEMREKL

-737 RLPGQSEEEAR
+737 RLPGQTEEEAR
-748 GALSRLTEEKKRL
+748 GALARLTEEKKRL

-770 RKNALLQQEKE
+770 RKNTLLQQEKE
-781 QTGALRAAQENAER
+781 QAGALQAAEENAER
-795 LEKTLEAAALAWE
+795 LKKALEAAALAWE
-808 NGWKEQG
+808 NSWKEQG
-815 FDSEEAC
+815 FDTEEAC

-827 STADMEAWKRA
+827 SAADMEAWKRTRA
-838 RTAYDQELLRSR
+838 AYDQELLRSR
-850 ERTAQLEGQFAGKE
+850 ERTAQLEKQLAGQE
-864 RTSAEALQ
+864 RTAAGVLQ
-872 ALSESRKSCRQERER
+872 ALADSRETCRQEREK
-887 LEADSGQLA
+887 LEADSGQLT

-915 QETKEQEYRLVRH
+915 QETQEKEYRLLRH

-935 KLSGTAGLDFQTW
+935 RLSGTAGLDFQTW
-948 VQRLYF
+948 VQRQYF

-1053 SRMRAIRILQELAGG
+1053 SRMRAIRILQDLAGG

-1095 KGSHVNW
+1095 KGSHVYW

>member
-1 MKPLQITMSAFG
+1 MKPLKITMSAFG
-13 SYAGEA
+13 SYAGEV

-24 RADHGIF
+24 KAGHGIF

-86 GERYQVRR
+86 GEHYQVRR

-108 GEYTPVQVTAQASLI
+108 GEYTTVQVTAQASLI

-198 DRMAVALEDGRKL
+198 DRMAAALEDGRKL
-211 IAHELEGVQMSPERE
+211 IAHELGDVQMSPERE
-226 GQWQALLTRPETG
+226 EEWQALLTRPETG
-239 AEQIEAAL
+239 AEQIEEAL
-247 SVFLSGQER
+247 SRFLSEQEK
-256 ALADMARQKKE
+256 ALKDMALQKKE
-267 KEQAERALEEKLR
+267 KEQAERSLEEKLR
-280 QAEETNRQLDLLEKE
+280 QAEEINRQLALLEKE
-295 RAGLSLLLSGKE
+295 REALSLLLSRKE
-307 EQEALE
+307 EQEELE

-323 KAAPAWQNFQERK
+323 KTEPAQRNFQERK
-336 KERDAGLSQQKER
+336 KELDAGQKRQKER
-349 KERLS
+349 KEALA
-354 LLQKKVHAAV
+354 LLQKNAQAAIR
-364 LEAEEE
+364 EAEEE
-370 RKRHD
+370 RKRYD

-380 LQEELVKLQSDLPLF
+380 LQEELVKLQNDLPLF
-395 EQCRKALAE
+395 EQCKKARAE
-404 QEEAAGRETQAGRRK
+404 QEEAARREAQAGKRRN
-419 KEAQEKLEALK
+419 EAQE
-430 GQLEALKKEQ
+430 QLESLKQQLETLKKEQ
-440 EKLEGAAG
+440 ERLEGAAG
-448 GADAL
+448 EADAL
-453 ALRLEGLSRQKER
+453 KLRLEGLKRQKER
-466 LLRLAGQL
+466 LLRLAQQL
-474 SEWKKTAQKREEKMR
+474 SEWKKTVQKREEKMR

-494 LRELARLDRTYAE
+494 LQELARRDRAYAE
-507 SSQAFLAAQAG
+507 RNQAFLAAQAG
-518 LMAGKLTEGSP
+518 LMAEKLTEGSP
-529 CPVCGSLHHPAPAA
+529 CPVCGSLHHPTPAA
-543 LSESAVTQE
+543 LLESAVTQE
-552 AVEQAKKERDET
+552 AVERAKQERDEA
-564 EQKSRQIAGESAG
+564 ERKSRRIAGESAG
-577 LIESCRQKR
+577 LVESCRRQR
-586 LSIEQE
+586 FSMEQE
-592 LGALTREAGGAA
+592 LGVLMQEEAG
-604 SGGNTAVEPVR
+604 TAL
-615 DFAATDAASAAVPER
+615 SW
-630 HSAAGEDVTVSD
+630 ED
-642 VCGKEVLSEEAFG
+642 CGEEAFG

-661 GQEAYSACKENI
+661 GRGSHAACMENI
-673 RKAQTRLKEARQ
+673 RQVQKRLEEAQQ
-685 AGTLLE
+685 AGMLLE
-691 QKKQEQIRTEEKRE
+691 EKKQEQTRTEEKRE

-716 LLLETREKL
+716 LLLEMREKL

-737 RLPGQSEEEAR
+737 RLPGQTEEEAR
-748 GALSRLTEEKKRL
+748 GALARLTEEKKRL

-770 RKNALLQQEKE
+770 RKNTLLQQEKE
-781 QTGALRAAQENAER
+781 QAGALQAAEENAER
-795 LEKTLEAAALAWE
+795 LKKALEAAALAWE
-808 NGWKEQG
+808 NSWKEQG
-815 FDSEEAC
+815 FDTEEAC

-827 STADMEAWKRA
+827 SAADMEAWKRTRA
-838 RTAYDQELLRSR
+838 AYDQELLRSR
-850 ERTAQLEGQFAGKE
+850 ERTAQLEKQLAGQE
-864 RTSAEALQ
+864 RTAAEVLQ
-872 ALSESRKSCRQERER
+872 ALADSRETCRQEREK

-915 QETKEQEYRLVRH
+915 QETQEKEYRLVHH

-935 KLSGTAGLDFQTW
+935 RLSGTAGLDFQTW
-948 VQRLYF
+948 VQRQYF

-1095 KGSHVNW
+1095 KGSHVYW

>member
-1 MKPLQITMSAFG
+1 MKPLKITMSAFG
-13 SYAGEA
+13 SYAGEV

-24 RADHGIF
+24 KAGHGIF

-108 GEYTPVQVTAQASLI
+108 GEYTTVQVTAQASLI

-198 DRMAVALEDGRKL
+198 DRMAAALEDGRKL
-211 IAHELEGVQMSPERE
+211 IAHELGDVQMSPERE
-226 GQWQALLTRPETG
+226 EEWQALLTRPETG
-239 AEQIEAAL
+239 AEQIEEAL
-247 SVFLSGQER
+247 SRFLSEQEK
-256 ALADMARQKKE
+256 ALKDMALQKKE
-267 KEQAERALEEKLR
+267 KEQAERSLEEKLR
-280 QAEETNRQLDLLEKE
+280 QAEEINRQLALLEKE
-295 RAGLSLLLSGKE
+295 REALSLLLSRKE
-307 EQEALE
+307 EQEELE

-323 KAAPAWQNFQERK
+323 KTEPAQRNFQERK
-336 KERDAGLSQQKER
+336 KELDAGQKRQKER
-349 KERLS
+349 KEALA
-354 LLQKKVHAAV
+354 LLQKNAQAAIR
-364 LEAEEE
+364 EAEEE

-395 EQCRKALAE
+395 EQCKKARAD
-404 QEEAAGRETQAGRRK
+404 QEEAAGREALAGKRR
-419 KEAQEKLEALK
+419 KEAQE
-430 GQLEALKKEQ
+430 QLESLKQQLETLKKEQ
-440 EKLEGAAG
+440 ERLEGAAG
-448 GADAL
+448 EADAL
-453 ALRLEGLSRQKER
+453 KLRLEGLKRQKER
-466 LLRLAGQL
+466 LLRLAQQL
-474 SEWKKTAQKREEKMR
+474 SEWKKTVQKREEKMR

-494 LRELARLDRTYAE
+494 LQELARRDRTYTE
-507 SSQAFLAAQAG
+507 RNQAFLAAQAG
-518 LMAGKLTEGSP
+518 LMAEKLTEGSP
-529 CPVCGSLHHPAPAA
+529 CPVCGSLHHPAPAPLA
-543 LSESAVTQE
+543 ESAVTQE
-552 AVEQAKKERDET
+552 AVEQAKQERDEA
-564 EQKSRQIAGESAG
+564 ERKSRRIAGESAG
-577 LIESCRQKR
+577 LVESCRRQR
-586 LSIEQE
+586 LSMEQD
-592 LGALTREAGGAA
+592 LGVLMQEEAGEAM
-604 SGGNTAVEPVR
+604 SW
-615 DFAATDAASAAVPER
+615 
-630 HSAAGEDVTVSD
+630 ED
-642 VCGKEVLSEEAFG
+642 CGEEAFG
-655 ERVTAW
+655 ERVSAW
-661 GQEAYSACKENI
+661 GRVSHAACMENLHQVQKRLEEA
-673 RKAQTRLKEARQ
+673 QQ
-685 AGTLLE
+685 AGMLLE
-691 QKKQEQIRTEEKRE
+691 EKKQEKIRTEEKRE

-716 LLLETREKL
+716 LLLEMREKL

-737 RLPGQSEEEAR
+737 RLPGQTEEEAR
-748 GALSRLTEEKKRL
+748 GALARLTEEKKRL
-761 EEGLSQAEE
+761 EERLSQAEE
-770 RKNALLQQEKE
+770 RKNTLLQQEKE
-781 QTGALRAAQENAER
+781 QAGALQAAEENAER
-795 LEKTLEAAALAWE
+795 LKKALEAAALAWE
-808 NGWKEQG
+808 NSWKEQG
-815 FDSEEAC
+815 FDTEEAC

-827 STADMEAWKRA
+827 SVADMEAWKRTRA
-838 RTAYDQELLRSR
+838 AYDQELLRSR
-850 ERTAQLEGQFAGKE
+850 ERTAQLEKQLAGQE
-864 RTSAEALQ
+864 RTAAEVLQ
-872 ALSESRKSCRQERER
+872 ALADSRETCRQEREK
-887 LEADSGQLA
+887 LEADSGQLT

-915 QETKEQEYRLVRH
+915 QETQEKEYRLLRH

-935 KLSGTAGLDFQTW
+935 RLSGTAGLDFQTW
-948 VQRLYF
+948 VQRQYF

-1095 KGSHVNW
+1095 KGSHVSW

>member
-1 MKPLQITMSAFG
+1 MKPLKITMSAFG
-13 SYAGEA
+13 SYAGEV

-24 RADHGIF
+24 KAGHGIF

-79 TLVFSQK
+79 TLAFSQK

-108 GEYTPVQVTAQASLI
+108 GEYTTVQVTAQASLI

-135 EVNQKLQELIGVDY
+135 EINQKLQELIGVDY

-198 DRMAVALEDGRKL
+198 DRMAAALEYGRKL
-211 IAHELEGVQMSPERE
+211 IAHELGDVQMSPERE
-226 GQWQALLTRPETG
+226 EEWQALLTRPETG
-239 AEQIEAAL
+239 AEQIEEAL
-247 SVFLSGQER
+247 SEFLSEQEK
-256 ALADMARQKKE
+256 ALKDMARQKKE
-267 KEQAERALEEKLR
+267 KEQAERSLEEKLR
-280 QAEETNRQLDLLEKE
+280 QAEETNRQLALLEKE
-295 RAGLSLLLSGKE
+295 REALSLLLSQKE
-307 EQEALE
+307 EQEELE

-323 KAAPAWQNFQERK
+323 KAAPAQRNFQERK
-336 KERDAGLSQQKER
+336 KELDAGQKRQKER
-349 KERLS
+349 KEALA
-354 LLQKKVHAAV
+354 LLQKNAQAAIR
-364 LEAEEE
+364 EAEEE

-380 LQEELVKLQSDLPLF
+380 MQEELVKLQSDLPLF
-395 EQCRKALAE
+395 EQCKKARTD
-404 QEEAAGRETQAGRRK
+404 QEEAARREAQAGKRR
-419 KEAQEKLEALK
+419 KEAQE
-430 GQLEALKKEQ
+430 QLESLKQQLETLKKEQ
-440 EKLEGAAG
+440 ERLEGAAG
-448 GADAL
+448 EADAL
-453 ALRLEGLSRQKER
+453 KLRLEGLTRQKER
-466 LLRLAGQL
+466 LLRLAQQL
-474 SEWKKTAQKREEKMR
+474 SEWKKTVQKREEKKR
-489 EAEAA
+489 EAESA
-494 LRELARLDRTYAE
+494 LQELARRDRAYAE
-507 SSQAFLAAQAG
+507 RNQAFLAAQAG
-518 LMAGKLTEGSP
+518 LMAQKLTEGSP
-529 CPVCGSLHHPAPAA
+529 CPVCGSIHHPAPAPLA
-543 LSESAVTQE
+543 ESAVTQE
-552 AVEQAKKERDET
+552 AVERAKQERDEV
-564 EQKSRQIAGESAG
+564 EQKSRRITGESAG
-577 LIESCRQKR
+577 LVESCRRQR
-586 LSIEQE
+586 LSMEQE
-592 LGALTREAGGAA
+592 LGVLTQEEAGEAL
-604 SGGNTAVEPVR
+604 SW
-615 DFAATDAASAAVPER
+615 
-630 HSAAGEDVTVSD
+630 ED
-642 VCGKEVLSEEAFG
+642 CGEEAFG

-661 GQEAYSACKENI
+661 GRGAHAACMESI
-673 RKAQTRLKEARQ
+673 RQVQKRLEEARQ
-685 AGTLLE
+685 AGELLE
-691 QKKQEQIRTEEKRE
+691 QKKQEQTRMEEQRE

-716 LLLETREKL
+716 LLLEMREKL
-725 AAAKSALEQIRK
+725 AAAKSTLEQIRK
-737 RLPGQSEEEAR
+737 RLPGQTEEEAR
-748 GALSRLTEEKKRL
+748 GALARLTEEKKRL

-770 RKNALLQQEKE
+770 RKNTLLQQEKE
-781 QTGALRAAQENAER
+781 QAGALQAAEENAER
-795 LEKTLEAAALAWE
+795 LKKVLEAAALAWG
-808 NGWKEQG
+808 NSWKEQG

-827 STADMEAWKRA
+827 TVEDMEEWKRT

-850 ERTAQLEGQFAGKE
+850 ERTAQLEKQLAGQE
-864 RTSAEALQ
+864 RTAAGVLQ
-872 ALSESRKSCRQERER
+872 TLADSRETCRQEREK
-887 LEADSGQLA
+887 LEADSGQLT

-915 QETKEQEYRLVRH
+915 QEEQEKEYRLVHH

-935 KLSGTAGLDFQTW
+935 RLSGTAGLDFQTW
-948 VQRLYF
+948 VQRQYF

-1053 SRMRAIRILQELAGG
+1053 SRMRAIRILQDLAGG

-1095 KGSHVNW
+1095 KGSHVYW

>member
-1 MKPLQITMSAFG
+1 MKPLKITMSAFG
-13 SYAGEA
+13 SYAGEV

-24 RADHGIF
+24 KAGHGIF

-86 GERYQVRR
+86 GEHYQVRR
-94 RPSYLRLSRRKNKN
+94 RPSYLHLSRRKNKN
-108 GEYTPVQVTAQASLI
+108 GEYTTVQVTAQASLI

-149 GQFSQIAMIAQGD
+149 GQFFQIAMIAQGD

-198 DRMAVALEDGRKL
+198 DRMAAALEDGRKL
-211 IAHELEGVQMSPERE
+211 IAHELGDVQMSPERE
-226 GQWQALLTRPETG
+226 EEWQALLTRPETG
-239 AEQIEAAL
+239 AEQIEEAL
-247 SVFLSGQER
+247 SGFLSEQEK
-256 ALADMARQKKE
+256 ALKDMALQKKE
-267 KEQAERALEEKLR
+267 KEQAERSLEEKLR
-280 QAEETNRQLDLLEKE
+280 QAEETNRQIALLEKE
-295 RAGLSLLLSGKE
+295 REALSLLLSRKE
-307 EQEALE
+307 EQEELE

-323 KAAPAWQNFQERK
+323 KTEPAQRNFQERK
-336 KERDAGLSQQKER
+336 EELDAGQKRQKER
-349 KERLS
+349 KEALA
-354 LLQKKVHAAV
+354 LLQKNAQAAIR
-364 LEAEEE
+364 EAEEE
-370 RKRHD
+370 RKRYD

-395 EQCRKALAE
+395 EQCKKARAE
-404 QEEAAGRETQAGRRK
+404 QEEAVRREAQAGKRR
-419 KEAQEKLEALK
+419 KEAQE
-430 GQLEALKKEQ
+430 QLESLKQQLETLKKEQ
-440 EKLEGAAG
+440 ERLETTAG

-453 ALRLEGLSRQKER
+453 KLRLEGLKRQKER
-466 LLRLAGQL
+466 LLRLAQQL
-474 SEWKKTAQKREEKMR
+474 SEWKKTVQKREEKMR

-494 LRELARLDRTYAE
+494 LQELARRDRAYAE
-507 SSQAFLAAQAG
+507 RNQAFLAAQAG
-518 LMAGKLTEGSP
+518 LMAEKLTEGSP
-529 CPVCGSLHHPAPAA
+529 CPVCGSLHHPAPAPLA
-543 LSESAVTQE
+543 ESAVTQE
-552 AVEQAKKERDET
+552 AVEQAKQERDEA
-564 EQKSRQIAGESAG
+564 ERKSRRIAGESAG
-577 LIESCRQKR
+577 LVESCRRQR
-586 LSIEQE
+586 LSMEQE
-592 LGALTREAGGAA
+592 LGVLMQEEAG
-604 SGGNTAVEPVR
+604 TALLW
-615 DFAATDAASAAVPER
+615 
-630 HSAAGEDVTVSD
+630 ED
-642 VCGKEVLSEEAFG
+642 CGEEAFG
-655 ERVTAW
+655 ERVSAW
-661 GQEAYSACKENI
+661 GRVSHVACMENLRQVQKRLEEA
-673 RKAQTRLKEARQ
+673 QQ
-685 AGTLLE
+685 AGMLLE

-716 LLLETREKL
+716 LLLEMREKL

-737 RLPGQSEEEAR
+737 RLPGQTEEEAR
-748 GALSRLTEEKKRL
+748 GALARLTEEKKRL

-770 RKNALLQQEKE
+770 RKNTLLQQEKE
-781 QTGALRAAQENAER
+781 QAGALQAAEENAER
-795 LEKTLEAAALAWE
+795 LKKALEAAALAWE
-808 NGWKEQG
+808 NSWKEQG

-827 STADMEAWKRA
+827 TVEDMEEWKRT

-850 ERTAQLEGQFAGKE
+850 ERTAQLEKQLAGQEHTAVE
-864 RTSAEALQ
+864 VLQ
-872 ALSESRKSCRQERER
+872 ALADSRETCRQEREK
-887 LEADSGQLA
+887 LEADSAQLT

-915 QETKEQEYRLVRH
+915 QETQEKEYRLLRH

-935 KLSGTAGLDFQTW
+935 RLSGTAGLDFQTW
-948 VQRLYF
+948 VQRQYF

-1095 KGSHVNW
+1095 KGSHVYW

>member
-1 MKPLQITMSAFG
+1 MKPLKITMSAFG
-13 SYAGEA
+13 SYAGEV

-24 RADHGIF
+24 KAGHGIF

-108 GEYTPVQVTAQASLI
+108 GEYTTVQVTAQASLI
-123 LPDGTEYPGGIR
+123 LPDGAEYPGGIR
-135 EVNQKLQELIGVDY
+135 EINQKLQELIGVDY

-198 DRMAVALEDGRKL
+198 DRMAAALEDGRKL
-211 IAHELEGVQMSPERE
+211 IAHELGDVQMSPERE
-226 GQWQALLTRPETG
+226 EEWQALLTRPETG
-239 AEQIEAAL
+239 AEQIEEAL
-247 SVFLSGQER
+247 SEFLSEQEK
-256 ALADMARQKKE
+256 ALKDMARQKKE
-267 KEQAERALEEKLR
+267 KEQAERSLEEKLR
-280 QAEETNRQLDLLEKE
+280 QAEETNRQLALLEKE
-295 RAGLSLLLSGKE
+295 REALSLLLSQKE
-307 EQEALE
+307 EQEELE

-323 KAAPAWQNFQERK
+323 KAAPAQRNFQERK
-336 KERDAGLSQQKER
+336 KELDAGQKRQKER
-349 KERLS
+349 KEALA
-354 LLQKKVHAAV
+354 LLQKNAQAAIR
-364 LEAEEE
+364 EAEEE

-395 EQCRKALAE
+395 EQCKKARAE
-404 QEEAAGRETQAGRRK
+404 QEEAARREAQAGKRRN
-419 KEAQEKLEALK
+419 EAQE
-430 GQLEALKKEQ
+430 QLESLKQQLETLKKEQ
-440 EKLEGAAG
+440 ERLEATAG

-453 ALRLEGLSRQKER
+453 KLRLEGLKRQKER
-466 LLRLAGQL
+466 LLRLAQQL
-474 SEWKKTAQKREEKMR
+474 SEWKKTVQKREEKKR
-489 EAEAA
+489 EAESA
-494 LRELARLDRTYAE
+494 LQELARRDRAYAE
-507 SSQAFLAAQAG
+507 RNQAFLAAQAG

-529 CPVCGSLHHPAPAA
+529 CPVCGSIHHPAPAPLA
-543 LSESAVTQE
+543 ESAVTQE
-552 AVEQAKKERDET
+552 AVEQAKQERDEV
-564 EQKSRQIAGESAG
+564 EQKSRRITGESAG
-577 LIESCRQKR
+577 LVESCRRQR
-586 LSIEQE
+586 LSMEQE
-592 LGALTREAGGAA
+592 LGVLMQEEAG
-604 SGGNTAVEPVR
+604 TAL
-615 DFAATDAASAAVPER
+615 SW
-630 HSAAGEDVTVSD
+630 ED
-642 VCGKEVLSEEAFG
+642 CGEEAFG

-661 GQEAYSACKENI
+661 GRGAHAACMESI
-673 RKAQTRLKEARQ
+673 RQVQKRLEEARQ
-685 AGTLLE
+685 AGELLE
-691 QKKQEQIRTEEKRE
+691 QKKQEQTRMEEQRE

-716 LLLETREKL
+716 LLLEMREKL

-737 RLPGQSEEEAR
+737 RLPGQTEEEAR
-748 GALSRLTEEKKRL
+748 GALARLTEEKKRL

-770 RKNALLQQEKE
+770 RKNTLLQQEKE
-781 QTGALRAAQENAER
+781 QAGALQAAEENAEW
-795 LEKTLEAAALAWE
+795 LKKVLEAAALAWG
-808 NGWKEQG
+808 NSWKEQG

-827 STADMEAWKRA
+827 TVEDMEEWKRT

-850 ERTAQLEGQFAGKE
+850 ERTAQLEKQLAGQE
-864 RTSAEALQ
+864 RTAAGALQ
-872 ALSESRKSCRQERER
+872 ALADSRETCRQEREK
-887 LEADSGQLA
+887 LEADSGQLT

-915 QETKEQEYRLVRH
+915 QEEQEKEYRLLRH

-935 KLSGTAGLDFQTW
+935 RLSGTAGLDFQTW
-948 VQRLYF
+948 VQRQYF

-1053 SRMRAIRILQELAGG
+1053 SRMRAIRILQDLAGG

-1095 KGSHVNW
+1095 KGSHVYW

>member
-13 SYAGEA
+13 SYAGEV

-24 RADHGIF
+24 KAGHGIF

-108 GEYTPVQVTAQASLI
+108 GEYTPVQVTAQASLL

-149 GQFSQIAMIAQGD
+149 SQFSQIAMIAQGD

-175 EIFSKIFDTG
+175 EIFSRIFDTG
-185 VYRQVQTRLKEEN
+185 IYRQVQTRLKEEN
-198 DRMAVALEDGRKL
+198 DRMASALEDGRKL
-211 IAHELEGVQMSPERE
+211 IAHELAGVQMSPEGE
-226 GQWQALLTRPETG
+226 AKWQELLARPETG
-239 AEQIEAAL
+239 AEQIEEAL
-247 SVFLSGQER
+247 SGLLTEQEK
-256 ALADMARQKKE
+256 ALEGMARQKKE

-280 QAEETNRQLDLLEKE
+280 QAQETGRQFTLLEKE
-295 RAGLSLLLSGKE
+295 REALSLLLSGKE
-307 EQEALE
+307 EQEELE

-323 KAAPAWQNFQERK
+323 KAEPARQNFLERK
-336 KERDAGLSQQKER
+336 KERDTELSRQKER
-349 KERLS
+349 KEGLS
-354 LLQKKVHAAV
+354 LLRKRVQSAV
-364 LEAEEE
+364 REAEEE

-375 ARFPG
+375 ARLPG
-380 LQEELVKLQSDLPLF
+380 LQEELVKLQNDLPLF
-395 EQCRKALAE
+395 EQYKKARAE
-404 QEEAAGRETQAGRRK
+404 QEEAAGQEAQAGQRQ
-419 KEAQEKLEALK
+419 KEAQQRLEGVKQRLETLK
-430 GQLEALKKEQ
+430 QEQ
-440 EKLEGAAG
+440 EKLETTAA

-453 ALRLEGLSRQKER
+453 KLRLEGLQRQKER
-466 LLRLAGQL
+466 LLRLAQQL
-474 SEWKKTAQKREEKMR
+474 SEWKKTVQKREEKKR

-494 LRELARLDRTYAE
+494 LRELSRRDRAYAE
-507 SSQAFLAAQAG
+507 HNQAFLAAQAG
-518 LMAGKLTEGSP
+518 LMAEKLTEGSP
-529 CPVCGSLHHPAPAA
+529 CPVCGSTHHPAPAA
-543 LSESAVTQE
+543 LAESTVTQE
-552 AVEQAKKERDET
+552 AVERAKKERDGA
-564 EQKSRQIAGESAG
+564 EQKSRKIAGESAG
-577 LIESCRQKR
+577 LVESCRRQR
-586 LSIEQE
+586 FSMEQE
-592 LGALTREAGGAA
+592 LDALMREEAGAA
-604 SGGNTAVEPVR
+604 EHSG
-615 DFAATDAASAAVPER
+615 FAPEGISRTDANRAAIPGGD
-630 HSAAGEDVTVSD
+630 AGTESD
-642 VCGKEVLSEEAFG
+642 GEEAFG

-661 GQEAYSACKENI
+661 GRVSHAACVESIRQIQKRLEEA
-673 RKAQTRLKEARQ
+673 QQ
-685 AGTLLE
+685 AGKLLE
-691 QKKQEQIRTEEKRE
+691 QKKQEQARAEENRK

-716 LLLETREKL
+716 SLLEAREKL
-725 AAAKSALEQIRK
+725 AAAKSALEQVGK
-737 RLPGQSEEEAR
+737 RLPGQTAEEAR
-748 GALSRLTEEKKRL
+748 SALSRLNEEKKRL

-770 RKNALLQQEKE
+770 RKNVLLQQEKE
-781 QTGALRAAQENAER
+781 QAGALQAAEENMER
-795 LEKTLEAAALAWE
+795 LEAALEAAALAWE
-808 NGWKEQG
+808 NSWKEQG
-815 FDSEEAC
+815 FDTGEAC
-822 LQARA
+822 VQARA
-827 STADMEAWKRA
+827 AGADMEAWKSARA
-838 RTAYDQELLRSR
+838 AYDQELLHSR
-850 ERTAQLEGQFAGKE
+850 ERTAQLEKQLAGQE
-864 RTSAEALQ
+864 RTAAEVLQ
-872 ALSESRKSCRQERER
+872 ALADSRETCRQEREK
-887 LEADSGQLA
+887 LEAESGQLT
-896 AVWGRNRKAL
+896 AVWSRNRKAM
-906 ENLKRLWKG
+906 ENLKQLWKG
-915 QETKEQEYRLVRH
+915 QEAKEQEYRLLRH

-935 KLSGTAGLDFQTW
+935 RLSGTAGLDFQTW
-948 VQRLYF
+948 VQRQYF

-1095 KGSHVNW
+1095 KGSHVYW
-1102 QE
+1102 QI

>member
-1 MKPLQITMSAFG
+1 MKPLKITMSAFG
-13 SYAGEA
+13 SYAGEV

-24 RADHGIF
+24 KAGHGIF

-86 GERYQVRR
+86 GEHYQVRR

-108 GEYTPVQVTAQASLI
+108 GEYTTVQVTAQASLI

-198 DRMAVALEDGRKL
+198 DRMAAALEDGRKL
-211 IAHELEGVQMSPERE
+211 IAHELGDVQMSPERE
-226 GQWQALLTRPETG
+226 EEWQALLTRPETG
-239 AEQIEAAL
+239 AEQIEEAL
-247 SVFLSGQER
+247 SEFLSEQEK
-256 ALADMARQKKE
+256 ALKDMARQKKE
-267 KEQAERALEEKLR
+267 KEQAERSLEEKLR
-280 QAEETNRQLDLLEKE
+280 QAEETNRQLALLEKE
-295 RAGLSLLLSGKE
+295 REALSLLLSRKE
-307 EQEALE
+307 EQEELE

-323 KAAPAWQNFQERK
+323 KTEPAQRNFQERK
-336 KERDAGLSQQKER
+336 KELDAGRKRQEER
-349 KERLS
+349 EEALA
-354 LLQKKVHAAV
+354 LLQKNAQAAIR
-364 LEAEEE
+364 EAEEE

-380 LQEELVKLQSDLPLF
+380 LQEELVKLQSDIPLF
-395 EQCRKALAE
+395 EQCKKARAE
-404 QEEAAGRETQAGRRK
+404 QEEAARREAQAGKRRN
-419 KEAQEKLEALK
+419 EAQE
-430 GQLEALKKEQ
+430 QLESLKQQLETLKKEQ
-440 EKLEGAAG
+440 ERLETTAG

-453 ALRLEGLSRQKER
+453 KLRLEGLKRQKER
-466 LLRLAGQL
+466 LLRLAQQL
-474 SEWKKTAQKREEKMR
+474 SEWKKTVQKREEKMR

-494 LRELARLDRTYAE
+494 LHELARRDRTYAE
-507 SSQAFLAAQAG
+507 RNQAFLAAQAG
-518 LMAGKLTEGSP
+518 LMAEKLTEGSP
-529 CPVCGSLHHPAPAA
+529 CPVCGSIHHPAPAA
-543 LSESAVTQE
+543 LSESTVTQE
-552 AVEQAKKERDET
+552 AVERAKQERDEA
-564 EQKSRQIAGESAG
+564 ERKSRRIAGESAG
-577 LIESCRQKR
+577 LVESCRRQR
-586 LSIEQE
+586 FSMEQE
-592 LGALTREAGGAA
+592 LGVLMQEEAG
-604 SGGNTAVEPVR
+604 TALSWE
-615 DFAATDAASAAVPER
+615 DC
-630 HSAAGEDVTVSD
+630 GE
-642 VCGKEVLSEEAFG
+642 EVFG

-661 GQEAYSACKENI
+661 GRGAHAACMENI
-673 RKAQTRLKEARQ
+673 RQVQKRLEEAQQ
-685 AGTLLE
+685 AGMLLE
-691 QKKQEQIRTEEKRE
+691 EKKQEQTRTEENRE

-716 LLLETREKL
+716 LLLEMREKL

-737 RLPGQSEEEAR
+737 RLPGQTEEEAR
-748 GALSRLTEEKKRL
+748 GALARLTEEKKRL

-770 RKNALLQQEKE
+770 RKNTLLQQEKE
-781 QTGALRAAQENAER
+781 QTGALQAAEENAER
-795 LEKTLEAAALAWE
+795 LKKALEAAALAWE
-808 NGWKEQG
+808 NSWKEQG
-815 FDSEEAC
+815 FDTEEAC

-827 STADMEAWKRA
+827 SAADMEAWKRTRA
-838 RTAYDQELLRSR
+838 AYDQELLRSR
-850 ERTAQLEGQFAGKE
+850 ERTAQLEKQLAGQE
-864 RTSAEALQ
+864 RTAAEVLQ
-872 ALSESRKSCRQERER
+872 ALADSRETCRQEREK

-915 QETKEQEYRLVRH
+915 QETQEKEYRLVHH

-935 KLSGTAGLDFQTW
+935 RLSGTAGLDFQTW
-948 VQRLYF
+948 VQRQYF

-1053 SRMRAIRILQELAGG
+1053 SRMRAIRILQDLAGG

-1095 KGSHVNW
+1095 KGSHVYW